1 MGNTPIYRFGYIEP
15 NQDLSENIDLDE
27 LRFKA
32 IENQMYNLYQIF
44 KNGIIEEDPSVPSWR
59 IQTYSNEFKLTKIT
73 ITSGKGFVSYKAGNT
88 ITSKDV
94 TLPTIP
100 STVGISKVY
109 VYAYE
114 NANTAV
120 TGDVDFIASLTQI
133 NDTVNYISLGYLE
146 INVASNLISLFE
158 TNRQDITLFSTLSY
172 LIKNHKHIG
181 GTGNPSPIDL
191 SYEVKNQITSENIS
205 SVDAAKITT
214 GILDSSRLPTISH
227 TSLEDKGN
235 LTHDQLET
243 ALLAV
248 VNNDAN
254 DKMSDLSIANR
265 LQMLI
270 ALKKSGGVGFTFI
283 DSTQINTLTYVPGIY
298 PNTSAN
304 SSTGNSAN
312 FKQTSS
318 VPSQYTLATIYDAAP
333 NASGSGISGSVTSSS
348 FVGDKSFVVQNDF
361 LQAKTVASSLGST
374 TNTFFNNISISG
386 SATTGSFTID
396 TPLNYL
402 TLSQPVSSIFDT
414 TGSWDT
420 GLVFTTSYAANK
432 VKVDT
437 SLYAYTLFNQP
448 ISLDFDSK
456 VGFGFSAGLGETG
469 AALGKIYMFLVVGNG
484 NTDPGLQYDQK
495 IDFAPNTGTGSSTIY
510 ITPATSVKIFD
521 DTTYGYIGSTAT
533 YSSVNLSDFGNSS
546 LKSSVLGFGFY
557 FSTDQGWNAEKQTK
571 FELLTPTDAQINVS
585 GNDDSLVLARRNS
598 TDQTSSVFV
607 WNDIYRYKN
616 ANFLMRFDSG
626 DSNTQYNQIQYN
638 IDIPTGTK
646 YTIQSR
652 SNVNSDLFY
661 NLKTVSETDV
671 IIATPNISSST
682 GRYFDV
688 LFSLYSNEFQSLAPT
703 VNNLRINYSTVGSAT
718 TRTYDRNLTDTTN
731 QKFGWVSDVYYNK
744 NAGYGNTNP
753 DDTNYLKIYDTS
765 NVGNWVYLRNNN
777 LISAA
782 NNVIETTV
790 EDGIDAGTLRNYLTP
805 NQIFLKSTNY
815 GLDTPTDYQSL
826 FTGGNII
833 CDSKNDRIIMTDI
846 NGLFTKVIQGNIRLK
861 LTSRDF
867 VALSASFNPSTRKIF
882 IAFSQNV
889 SFVDLTKIYITYDNI
904 SVRGDDTRL
913 SGDYLE
919 PIFDSSASYV
929 FTINDTV
936 EGIALNAAISNSLTK
951 KVRLDKGCFTNS
963 GNSLNTNSAL
973 SATIPTS
980 TVSTTNRTEQFVAGI
995 STSITGTSTVT
1006 TGLPTTTNVVNS
1018 VTDYN
1023 GDGIV
1028 STTTM
1033 YGPNS
1038 QADDVI
1044 LDLLQGPIYFANIYN
1059 PVSVQYDET
1068 NSLIVIAQPHS
1079 NSVLCYNDNT
1089 DLTLKW
1095 AITSDIVKYYD
1106 NKLGSAYLLANGN
1119 VLLGSPS
1126 LDTTDTGKLQV
1137 YNISNGY
1144 IETKLT
1150 FNNDVVKALPGPAT
1164 DYSNFYVLTD
1174 DVINFGANSRLH
1186 LVNNSGTI
1194 LSTWGDNNELFH
1206 PKGMRIISNDNIL
1219 VSE

>member
-214 GILDSSRLPTISH
+214 GILDSSRLPAISH

-557 FSTDQGWNAEKQTK
+557 FSTDQGWTAEKQTK

-638 IDIPTGTK
+638 IDIPAGTK

-782 NNVIETTV
+782 SNVIETTV

-846 NGLFTKVIQGNIRLK
+846 NGFFTKVIQGNIRLK

-919 PIFDSSASYV
+919 PIFDSSATYV

-973 SATIPTS
+973 SATISTS

-1006 TGLPTTTNVVNS
+1006 TGLPTTTTVVNS

-1038 QADDVI
+1038 QTDDVI

-1095 AITSDIVKYYD
+1095 AISSDIVKYYD

>member
-1 MGNTPIYRFGYIEP
+1 MGNTPIYGFGYVEP

-44 KNGIIEEDPSVPSWR
+44 KNGIIEENPSVPSWR

-73 ITSGKGFVSYKAGNT
+73 ISSGKGFVSYKAGNT
-88 ITSKDV
+88 IASKDV

-100 STVGISKVY
+100 ATVGISKVY

-120 TGDVDFIASLTQI
+120 TGDVDFVASLTQI
-133 NDTVNYISLGYLE
+133 NDAVNYISLGYLE
-146 INVASNLISLFE
+146 LDVASNLINLFE

-191 SYEVKNQITSENIS
+191 SFEVKNQLTSENLS
-205 SVDAAKITT
+205 SVDATKITT
-214 GILDSSRLPTISH
+214 GILDSARLPTISH
-227 TSLEDKGN
+227 MSLEDKGN

-265 LQMLI
+265 LQMLV

-298 PNTSAN
+298 PNTSSN

-312 FKQTSS
+312 FKQTTS
-318 VPSQYTLATIYDAAP
+318 VPSQYTLATIYDTAP
-333 NASGSGISGSVTSSS
+333 NTSGSGISGSVTSSN

-374 TNTFFNNISISG
+374 ANTFFSNISISG

-420 GLVFTTSYAANK
+420 GLVFTTTYASNK

-448 ISLDFDSK
+448 VSLDFNSK
-456 VGFGFSAGLGETG
+456 VGFGFSSGLGETG

-484 NTDPGLQYDQK
+484 STDPGLQYDQK
-495 IDFAPNTGTGSSTIY
+495 IDFAPNTGTGASTIY
-510 ITPATSVKIFD
+510 ISPATSVKIFD

-533 YSSVNLSDFGNSS
+533 YSSINLSDFGNLS
-546 LKSSVLGFGFY
+546 LKSSVMGFGFY
-557 FSTDQGWNAEKQTK
+557 FSTDQGWNAEKQIK
-571 FELLTPTDAQINVS
+571 FELLTPTDAQINAS
-585 GNDDSLVLARRNS
+585 GNNDSLVLARRNA
-598 TDQTSSVFV
+598 TDQTSSVYV

-626 DSNTQYNQIQYN
+626 DSNTQYNQIQYD
-638 IDIPTGTK
+638 IDVPSGTK

-661 NLKTVSETDV
+661 NFKTVSETDV
-671 IIATPNISSST
+671 IIATPNTSSSV
-682 GRYFDV
+682 GRYLDV
-688 LFSLYSNEFQSLAPT
+688 LFSLYSNEYQSLAPT

-718 TRTYDRNLTDTTN
+718 SRTYNKNITDTAN

-744 NAGYGNTNP
+744 NAGYGITNP

-765 NVGNWVYLRNNN
+765 KVGNWIYLRNNN

-782 NNVIETTV
+782 NNIIETTV
-790 EDGIDAGTLRNYLTP
+790 EDGIDSGTLRNYLTP

-826 FTGGNII
+826 STGGNII

-846 NGLFTKVIQGNIRLK
+846 NGAFTKVIQGNIRLK

-867 VALSASFNPSTRKIF
+867 VALSASFNPETRKIY

-889 SFVDLTKIYITYDNI
+889 SFVDLTKIYITFNNI

-919 PIFDSSASYV
+919 PIFDSSATYV

-936 EGIALNAAISNSLTK
+936 EGIALNAAISNALTK

-963 GNSLNTNSAL
+963 GFSINTNSAL

-980 TVSTTNRTEQFVAGI
+980 TVSATNRTQQFVAGI

-1006 TGLPTTTNVVNS
+1006 TGLPTTTTVVNS

-1023 GDGIV
+1023 GDGVV
-1028 STTTM
+1028 STTAM

-1038 QADDVI
+1038 QTDNII

-1068 NSLIVIAQPHS
+1068 NSLIVIAQPHF
-1079 NSVLCYNDNT
+1079 NSVLCYSNDT

-1095 AITSDIVKYYD
+1095 AITSDIVNYYD
-1106 NKLGSAYLLANGN
+1106 NKLGSAYLLPNGN
-1119 VLLGSPS
+1119 VLLGSPT
-1126 LDTTDTGKLQV
+1126 LDANDTGKLQV
-1137 YNISNGY
+1137 YNVSNGY

-1219 VSE
+1219 ISE

>member
-1 MGNTPIYRFGYIEP
+1 MGNTPIYGFGYVEP

-44 KNGIIEEDPSVPSWR
+44 KNGIIEEDPLVPSWR

-88 ITSKDV
+88 IASKDV

-100 STVGISKVY
+100 TTVGISKVY

-120 TGDVDFIASLTQI
+120 TGDVDFVASLTQI
-133 NDTVNYISLGYLE
+133 NDAVNYISLGYLE
-146 INVASNLISLFE
+146 LNVASNLINLFE

-191 SYEVKNQITSENIS
+191 SYEVKNQLTSENIS
-205 SVDAAKITT
+205 SVDASKITT
-214 GILDSSRLPTISH
+214 GILDSARLPTINH
-227 TSLEDKGN
+227 NSLEDKGN

-265 LQMLI
+265 LQMLV

-312 FKQTSS
+312 FKQTTS
-318 VPSQYTLATIYDAAP
+318 VPSQYTLATIYDTAP
-333 NASGSGISGSVTSSS
+333 NTSGSGISGSVTSSN

-374 TNTFFNNISISG
+374 ANTFFSNISISG

-420 GLVFTTSYAANK
+420 GLVFTTTYASNK

-448 ISLDFDSK
+448 VSLDFDSK

-484 NTDPGLQYDQK
+484 STDPGLQYDQK
-495 IDFAPNTGTGSSTIY
+495 VDFAPNTGTGSSTIY
-510 ITPATSVKIFD
+510 ISPSTSVKIFD

-533 YSSVNLSDFGNSS
+533 YSSINLSDFGNIS
-546 LKSSVLGFGFY
+546 LKSSVMGFGFY
-557 FSTDQGWNAEKQTK
+557 FSTDQGWNAEKQIK
-571 FELLTPTDAQINVS
+571 FELLTPTDAQINAS
-585 GNDDSLVLARRNS
+585 GNNDSLVLARRNA
-598 TDQTSSVFV
+598 TDQTSSVYV
-607 WNDIYRYKN
+607 WNEIYRYKN

-626 DSNTQYNQIQYN
+626 DSNTQYNQIQYD
-638 IDIPTGTK
+638 IDVPSGTK

-652 SNVNSDLFY
+652 SNVSSDLFY
-661 NLKTVSETDV
+661 NFKTVSETDV
-671 IIATPNISSST
+671 IIATPNTSSSV
-682 GRYFDV
+682 GRYLDV
-688 LFSLYSNEFQSLAPT
+688 LFSLYSNEYQSLAPT

-718 TRTYDRNLTDTTN
+718 SRTYNRNLTDTTN

-744 NAGYGNTNP
+744 NAGYGITNP

-765 NVGNWVYLRNNN
+765 KVGNWIYLRNNN
-777 LISAA
+777 LISAS
-782 NNVIETTV
+782 NNIIETTV
-790 EDGIDAGTLRNYLTP
+790 EDGIDSGTLRNYLTP

-826 FTGGNII
+826 STGGNII

-846 NGLFTKVIQGNIRLK
+846 NGAFTKVIQGNIRLK

-867 VALSASFNPSTRKIF
+867 VALSASFNPETRKIY

-889 SFVDLTKIYITYDNI
+889 SFVDLTKIYITFNNI

-919 PIFDSSASYV
+919 PIFDSSATYV

-936 EGIALNAAISNSLTK
+936 EGIALNAAISNALTK

-963 GNSLNTNSAL
+963 GFSINTNAAL

-1006 TGLPTTTNVVNS
+1006 TGLPTTTTVVNS

-1023 GDGIV
+1023 GDGVI
-1028 STTTM
+1028 SATAM

-1038 QADDVI
+1038 QIDNII

-1068 NSLIVIAQPHS
+1068 NSLIVIAQPHY
-1079 NSVLCYNDNT
+1079 NSVLCYLNDT
-1089 DLTLKW
+1089 DLTLKF
-1095 AITSDIVKYYD
+1095 AITSDIVNYYD

-1119 VLLGSPS
+1119 VLLGSPA
-1126 LDTTDTGKLQV
+1126 LDINDTGKLQV
-1137 YNISNGY
+1137 YNVSNGY

-1219 VSE
+1219 ISE

>member
-1 MGNTPIYRFGYIEP
+1 MGNTPIYGFGYIEP

-44 KNGIIEEDPSVPSWR
+44 KNGVIEDDPLIPSWR

-73 ITSGKGFVSYKAGNT
+73 ITSGKGFVSYKAGRT
-88 ITSKDV
+88 TSPKDV

-100 STVGISKVY
+100 TTVGVSKVF

-114 NANTAV
+114 NTNTAI
-120 TGDVDFIASLTQI
+120 TGDVDFVASLTEI
-133 NDTVNYISLGYLE
+133 NDIVNYISLGYLE
-146 INVASNLISLFE
+146 IDIANSLVNLFE
-158 TNRQDITLFSTLSY
+158 TTRQDITLFSTLSY
-172 LIKNHKHIG
+172 LIKNHKHVG
-181 GTGNPSPIDL
+181 GSGNPSPIDL
-191 SYEVKNQITSENIS
+191 SSEVKNQLTSENIN
-205 SVDAAKITT
+205 SVDASKITT
-214 GILDSSRLPTISH
+214 GLLDSARLPDISH
-227 TSLEDKGN
+227 NTLENKGN

-243 ALLAV
+243 ALLSV

-283 DSTQINTLTYVPGIY
+283 DSTQINTLTYVPGIF

-304 SSTGNSAN
+304 ASTGNSAN
-312 FKQTSS
+312 FKQTTS
-318 VPSQYTLATIYDAAP
+318 VPSQYTLATIYDSAP
-333 NASGSGISGSVTSSS
+333 NTSGSGISGSVTSSS

-374 TNTFFNNISISG
+374 TNTFFSNISISG
-386 SATTGSFTID
+386 TAVSGSFTID

-414 TGSWDT
+414 TGLWDT
-420 GLVFTTSYAANK
+420 GLVFTTTYASNK

-437 SLYAYTLFNQP
+437 SLYAYTLFTQP
-448 ISLDFDSK
+448 VSLDFDSK

-484 NTDPGLQYDQK
+484 NTDPGLIYDQQ
-495 IDFAPNTGTGSSTIY
+495 INFAPNTGSGSSTIY
-510 ITPATSVKIFD
+510 ISPVTNVKIFD
-521 DTTYGYIGSTAT
+521 DTTYGNTGSTAT
-533 YSSVNLSDFGNSS
+533 YSSVNLSNFGDSS

-557 FSTDQGWNAEKQTK
+557 FSTDQGWNAEKQIK
-571 FELLTPTDAQINVS
+571 FELLTPTDTQINPS
-585 GNDDSLVLARRNS
+585 GTDDNLVAARRNV
-598 TDQTSSVFV
+598 TDQTSSVFT
-607 WNDIYRYKN
+607 WNDQYRYKN
-616 ANFLMRFDSG
+616 ANFLLRFDSG
-626 DSNTQYNQIQYN
+626 DTNTQYNQIQYD
-638 IDIPTGTK
+638 IDVPLGTK

-652 SNVNSDLFY
+652 SNVSSDLFY
-661 NLKTVSETDV
+661 NFKTASESDV
-671 IIATPNISSST
+671 IIATPNTNSST
-682 GRYFDV
+682 GRYLDV
-688 LFSLYSNEFQSLAPT
+688 LFSLYSNEYQSLAPT
-703 VNNLRINYSTVGSAT
+703 VNNLKINYSTVGSAT

-765 NVGNWVYLRNNN
+765 KVGNWIYLRNNT
-777 LISAA
+777 LISATS
-782 NNVIETTV
+782 NVTESTI
-790 EDGIDAGTLRNYLTP
+790 EDGIDASTLRNYLTP
-805 NQIFLKSTNY
+805 NQIFMKSTNY
-815 GLDTPTDYQSL
+815 GFDTPTDYQSL
-826 FTGGNII
+826 SSGGNII
-833 CDSKNDRIIMTDI
+833 CDTKNDRIIMNDI
-846 NGLFTKVIQGNIRLK
+846 NGNFTKVIQGNIRLR

-867 VALSASFNPSTRKIF
+867 VALSATFNPDTRKIYL
-882 IAFSQNV
+882 AFSQNI
-889 SFVDLTKIYITYDNI
+889 SFVDLTKIYITYDNVSI
-904 SVRGDDTRL
+904 RADDTRL
-913 SGDYLE
+913 SGDYFE
-919 PIFDSSASYV
+919 TIFDTSATYV
-929 FTINDTV
+929 FTIKDTI
-936 EGIALNAAISNSLTK
+936 EGLTLNTAIKNALTK

-963 GNSLNTNSAL
+963 GISINSNTAL
-973 SATIPTS
+973 SATIPSS
-980 TVSTTNRTEQFVAGI
+980 TVSNVNRTEQFVAGI
-995 STSITGTSTVT
+995 STSVTGTSTVT
-1006 TGLPTTTNVVNS
+1006 TGLPVTTTVVNS

-1023 GDGIV
+1023 GDGVI

-1038 QADDVI
+1038 QTDDII
-1044 LDLLQGPIYFANIYN
+1044 LDLWQGPIYFANIYN

-1068 NSLIVIAQPHS
+1068 KSFIVIAQPHS
-1079 NSVLCYNDNT
+1079 KSVLCYKDDI
-1089 DLTLKW
+1089 DLTLQW
-1095 AITSDIVKYYD
+1095 AITSDIVNYFD
-1106 NKLGSAYLLANGN
+1106 NKLGSAYLLSNGN
-1119 VLLGSPS
+1119 VLLGSPAIGTS
-1126 LDTTDTGKLQV
+1126 DTGKLQV
-1137 YNISNGY
+1137 YNVTNGY

-1164 DYSNFYVLTD
+1164 DLSNFYVLTD

-1206 PKGMRIISNDNIL
+1206 PKGMRIIANDNIL

>member
-1 MGNTPIYRFGYIEP
+1 MGNTPIYGFGYIEP

-44 KNGIIEEDPSVPSWR
+44 KNGIIEQDPLVPSWR

-88 ITSKDV
+88 TDSKDI

-100 STVGISKVY
+100 PTVGISKVY

-114 NANTAV
+114 NSNTAA
-120 TGDVDFIASLTQI
+120 TGDVDFVASLTQI

-146 INVASNLISLFE
+146 IDVARNLINLFE
-158 TNRQDITLFSTLSY
+158 TNRQDITLFSSLTY

-181 GTGNPSPIDL
+181 GIGNPSPIDL
-191 SYEVKNQITSENIS
+191 SIEVKNQLTSENIS
-205 SVDAAKITT
+205 FVDAAKINT
-214 GILDSSRLPTISH
+214 GILDSARLPTISH
-227 TSLEDKGN
+227 NSLEDKGN

-265 LQMLI
+265 LQMLV

-312 FKQTSS
+312 FKQTTS
-318 VPSQYTLATIYDAAP
+318 VPSQYTLATIYDSAP

-348 FVGDKSFVVQNDF
+348 FVGDKTFVAQNDF

-374 TNTFFNNISISG
+374 TNSFFSNISISG

-402 TLSQPVSSIFDT
+402 TLSQPVSSVFDT

-420 GLVFTTSYAANK
+420 GLVFTTTYASNK

-437 SLYAYTLFNQP
+437 SLYAYTLFNKP
-448 ISLDFDSK
+448 VSLDFNSK

-495 IDFAPNTGTGSSTIY
+495 IDFSPNTGTGSSTIY
-510 ITPATSVKIFD
+510 ISPVTSVKIFD

-557 FSTDQGWNAEKQTK
+557 FSTDQGWNAEKQIK
-571 FELLTPTDAQINVS
+571 FELLTPSDAQINAL
-585 GNDDSLVLARRNS
+585 GNNDNLVLARRNT
-598 TDQTSSVFV
+598 TDQTSAVFV
-607 WNDIYRYKN
+607 WNDSYRYKN

-626 DSNTQYNQIQYN
+626 DSNTQYNQIQY
-638 IDIPTGTK
+638 DINVPTGTK

-671 IIATPNISSST
+671 IIATPNTSSST
-682 GRYFDV
+682 GKYLDV

-718 TRTYDRNLTDTTN
+718 TRTYDRNFTDTAN

-744 NAGYGNTNP
+744 NAGYGITNP
-753 DDTNYLKIYDTS
+753 DNTNYLKIYDTS
-765 NVGNWVYLRNNN
+765 NVGNWIYLRNNN

-782 NNVIETTV
+782 SNVLETTI

-826 FTGGNII
+826 STGGNII

-846 NGLFTKVIQGNIRLK
+846 NGVFTKVIQGNIRLK

-867 VALSASFNPSTRKIF
+867 VALSASFNPETKKIY

-889 SFVDLTKIYITYDNI
+889 SFVDLTKIYITYNNI

-919 PIFDSSASYV
+919 PIFDSSATYV
-929 FTINDTV
+929 FTINNTV
-936 EGIALNAAISNSLTK
+936 EGKALNTAISNALTK

-963 GNSLNTNSAL
+963 GSSINTNTAL

-980 TVSTTNRTEQFVAGI
+980 TVSTINRTQQFVAGI
-995 STSITGTSTVT
+995 STSITGIPTVT
-1006 TGLPTTTNVVNS
+1006 AGLPTTITVVNS

-1023 GDGIV
+1023 GDGVV
-1028 STTTM
+1028 STTAM

-1038 QADDVI
+1038 QTDNII

-1059 PVSVQYDET
+1059 PVSIQYDET
-1068 NSLIVIAQPHS
+1068 NSLVVIAQPHY
-1079 NSVLCYNDNT
+1079 NSVLCYINDT

-1106 NKLGSAYLLANGN
+1106 NKLGSAYLLTNGN
-1119 VLLGSPS
+1119 VLLGSPA
-1126 LDTTDTGKLQV
+1126 LDTNDTGKLQV
-1137 YNISNGY
+1137 YNVSNGY
-1144 IETKLT
+1144 IENKLT

-1206 PKGMRIISNDNIL
+1206 PKGLRIISNDNIL
-1219 VSE
+1219 ISE

>member
-1 MGNTPIYRFGYIEP
+1 MGNTPIYGFGYIEP

-44 KNGIIEEDPSVPSWR
+44 KNGIIEEDPLVPSWR

-73 ITSGKGFVSYKAGNT
+73 ISSGKGFVSYKAGNT
-88 ITSKDV
+88 TASKDV

-100 STVGISKVY
+100 TTVGISKVY

-120 TGDVDFIASLTQI
+120 TGDVDFVASLTQI
-133 NDTVNYISLGYLE
+133 NDTVNYIALGYLE
-146 INVASNLISLFE
+146 IDVASNLINLFE

-191 SYEVKNQITSENIS
+191 SSEVKNQITSENIN
-205 SVDAAKITT
+205 SVDASKITT
-214 GILDSSRLPTISH
+214 GILDSARLPTISH
-227 TSLEDKGN
+227 NSLEDKGN

-283 DSTQINTLTYVPGIY
+283 DSTQINTLSYVPGIF
-298 PNTSAN
+298 PNTSSN

-312 FKQTSS
+312 FKQTTS
-318 VPSQYTLATIYDAAP
+318 VPSQYTLATIYDSAP
-333 NASGSGISGSVTSSS
+333 NTSGSGISGSVTSSS

-374 TNTFFNNISISG
+374 TNTFFSNISISG

-420 GLVFTTSYAANK
+420 GLVFTTTYASNK

-437 SLYAYTLFNQP
+437 SLYTYTLFNQP
-448 ISLDFDSK
+448 VSLDFDSK

-510 ITPATSVKIFD
+510 ISPATSVKIFD
-521 DTTYGYIGSTAT
+521 DTTYGFIGSTAT

-546 LKSSVLGFGFY
+546 LKSSVMGFGFY
-557 FSTDQGWNAEKQTK
+557 FSTDQGWNAEKQIK
-571 FELLTPTDAQINVS
+571 FELLTPTDAQINSS
-585 GNDDSLVLARRNS
+585 GNDDNLVLARRNS
-598 TDQTSSVFV
+598 IDQTSSVFT

-616 ANFLMRFDSG
+616 ANFLLRFDSG
-626 DSNTQYNQIQYN
+626 DINTQYNQIQYD
-638 IDIPTGTK
+638 IDVPTGTK

-661 NLKTVSETDV
+661 NFKTVSESDV
-671 IIATPNISSST
+671 IIATPNTNSSI
-682 GRYFDV
+682 GRYLDV
-688 LFSLYSNEFQSLAPT
+688 MFSLYSNEYQSSAPT
-703 VNNLRINYSTVGSAT
+703 LNNLRINYSTVGSAT
-718 TRTYDRNLTDTTN
+718 TRTYDRNLTDTSN

-744 NAGYGNTNP
+744 NAGYGVTNP
-753 DDTNYLKIYDTS
+753 DNTNYLKIYDTT
-765 NVGNWVYLRNNN
+765 NVGNWIYLRNNN
-777 LISAA
+777 LISASS
-782 NNVIETTV
+782 NVLESTV
-790 EDGIDAGTLRNYLTP
+790 EDGIDSGTLRNYLTP
-805 NQIFLKSTNY
+805 NQIFMKSTNY
-815 GLDTPTDYQSL
+815 GLDTPTDYQALS
-826 FTGGNII
+826 TGGNII

-846 NGLFTKVIQGNIRLK
+846 NGVFTKVIQGNIRLK

-889 SFVDLTKIYITYDNI
+889 SFVDLTKIYITYNNI

-919 PIFDSSASYV
+919 PIFDSSATYV
-929 FTINDTV
+929 FTIKDTT

-951 KVRLDKGCFTNS
+951 KIRLDKGCFTNS
-963 GNSLNTNSAL
+963 GASINTNTAL

-980 TVSTTNRTEQFVAGI
+980 TVSTTNRTQQFVAGI
-995 STSITGTSTVT
+995 STSITGTPTVT
-1006 TGLPTTTNVVNS
+1006 TGLPTTTTVVNS

-1028 STTTM
+1028 STTEM

-1038 QADDVI
+1038 QTDNII

-1068 NSLIVIAQPHS
+1068 NSLIVIAQPHY
-1079 NSVLCYNDNT
+1079 NSVLCYSNDT
-1089 DLTLKW
+1089 SLTLKW
-1095 AITSDIVKYYD
+1095 AITSDIVNYYD
-1106 NKLGSAYLLANGN
+1106 NKLGSAYLLPNGN
-1119 VLLGSPS
+1119 VLLGSPA
-1126 LDTTDTGKLQV
+1126 LDTNDTGKLQV
-1137 YNISNGY
+1137 YNVSNGY

-1206 PKGMRIISNDNIL
+1206 PKGMRVISNDNIL
-1219 VSE
+1219 ISE

>member
-1 MGNTPIYRFGYIEP
+1 MGNTPIYGFGYIEP

-44 KNGIIEEDPSVPSWR
+44 KNGIIEEDPTVPSWR

-88 ITSKDV
+88 TASKDV

-100 STVGISKVY
+100 TTVGISKVY

-120 TGDVDFIASLTQI
+120 TGDVDFVASLTQI
-133 NDTVNYISLGYLE
+133 NDTVNYIALGYLE
-146 INVASNLISLFE
+146 IDVAGNLINLFE

-191 SYEVKNQITSENIS
+191 SFEVKNQLTSENIS

-214 GILDSSRLPTISH
+214 GILDSARLPTISH
-227 TSLEDKGN
+227 NSLEDKGN

-265 LQMLI
+265 LQMLV

-298 PNTSAN
+298 PNTSTNA
-304 SSTGNSAN
+304 STGNSAN
-312 FKQTSS
+312 FAQKTS
-318 VPSQYTLATIYDAAP
+318 VPSQYTLATIYDTAP
-333 NASGSGISGSVTSSS
+333 HTSGSGISGSVTSSS

-374 TNTFFNNISISG
+374 TNTFFSNISISG
-386 SATTGSFTID
+386 SATSGSFTID

-420 GLVFTTSYAANK
+420 GLVFTTTYASNK

-495 IDFAPNTGTGSSTIY
+495 INFAPNTGTGSSTIY
-510 ITPATSVKIFD
+510 ISPATNVKIFD
-521 DTTYGYIGSTAT
+521 DTTYGFIGSTAT
-533 YSSVNLSDFGNSS
+533 YSSVSLSNFGDSS

-557 FSTDQGWNAEKQTK
+557 FSTDQGWNAEKQIK
-571 FELLTPTDAQINVS
+571 FELLTPTDAQINSS
-585 GNDDSLVLARRNS
+585 GNNDSLVLARRNS
-598 TDQTSSVFV
+598 TDQTSSVFT
-607 WNDIYRYKN
+607 WNDTYRYKN
-616 ANFLMRFDSG
+616 ANFLLRFDSG
-626 DSNTQYNQIQYN
+626 DSNTQYNQIQY
-638 IDIPTGTK
+638 DINVPAGTK

-652 SNVNSDLFY
+652 SNINSDLFY
-661 NLKTVSETDV
+661 NFKTVSETGV
-671 IIATPNISSST
+671 IIATPNTNSST

-688 LFSLYSNEFQSLAPT
+688 LFSLYANEYQSLAPT

-718 TRTYDRNLTDTTN
+718 TRVYDRNLTDTTN
-731 QKFGWVSDVYYNK
+731 QKFGWISDAYYNK
-744 NAGYGNTNP
+744 NAGYGVTNP
-753 DDTNYLKIYDTS
+753 DSTNYLKIYDTS
-765 NVGNWVYLRNNN
+765 NVGNWIYLRNNN

-782 NNVIETTV
+782 SNVLETTI
-790 EDGIDAGTLRNYLTP
+790 EDGIDSGTLKNYLTP
-805 NQIFLKSTNY
+805 NQIFMKSTNY
-815 GLDTPTDYQSL
+815 GLDTPTDYQALSS
-826 FTGGNII
+826 GGNII

-846 NGLFTKVIQGNIRLK
+846 NGVFTKVIQGNIRLK
-861 LTSRDF
+861 LTSKDF
-867 VALSASFNPSTRKIF
+867 VALSASFNPSTRKIY

-913 SGDYLE
+913 TGDYLE
-919 PIFDSSASYV
+919 PIFDSSATYV
-929 FTINDTV
+929 FTIKNTV
-936 EGIALNAAISNSLTK
+936 EGLALNTAISNALTK
-951 KVRLDKGCFTNS
+951 KIRLDKGCFTNAGYS
-963 GNSLNTNSAL
+963 INTNTAL

-980 TVSTTNRTEQFVAGI
+980 TVSTTNRTQQFVAGI
-995 STSITGTSTVT
+995 STSITGTATVT
-1006 TGLPTTTNVVNS
+1006 TGLPTTTTTVNS

-1028 STTTM
+1028 STTAM

-1038 QADDVI
+1038 QVDNVI
-1044 LDLLQGPIYFANIYN
+1044 LDLWQGPIYFANIYN

-1068 NSLIVIAQPHS
+1068 NSLIVIAQPHY
-1079 NSVLCYNDNT
+1079 NSVLCYSNNT

-1095 AITSDIVKYYD
+1095 AITSDIVNYYD
-1106 NKLGSAYLLANGN
+1106 NKLGSAYLLPNGN
-1119 VLLGSPS
+1119 VLLGSPA

-1174 DVINFGANSRLH
+1174 DVINYGANSRLH

>member
-88 ITSKDV
+88 IASKDV

-214 GILDSSRLPTISH
+214 GILDSSRLPAISH

-402 TLSQPVSSIFDT
+402 TLSQPVSSIFNT

-782 NNVIETTV
+782 SNVIETTV

-846 NGLFTKVIQGNIRLK
+846 NGVFTKVIQGNIRLK

-919 PIFDSSASYV
+919 PIFDSSATYV

-1186 LVNNSGTI
+1186 LVNNSGAI

>member
-1 MGNTPIYRFGYIEP
+1 MGNTPIYGFGYIEP

-44 KNGIIEEDPSVPSWR
+44 KNGIIEEDPLVPSWR

-73 ITSGKGFVSYKAGNT
+73 ISSGKGFVSYKAGNT
-88 ITSKDV
+88 TVSKDV

-100 STVGISKVY
+100 TTVGISKVY

-120 TGDVDFIASLTQI
+120 TGDVDFVASLTQI

-146 INVASNLISLFE
+146 INVASNLINLFE

-191 SYEVKNQITSENIS
+191 SSEVKNQLTSENIS
-205 SVDAAKITT
+205 SVDASKITT
-214 GILDSSRLPTISH
+214 GILDSARLPTISH
-227 TSLEDKGN
+227 NSLEDKGN

-283 DSTQINTLTYVPGIY
+283 DSTQINTLTYVPGIF

-312 FKQTSS
+312 FKQTTSI
-318 VPSQYTLATIYDAAP
+318 PSQYTLATIYDSAP
-333 NASGSGISGSVTSSS
+333 NTSGSGISGSVTSSS

-374 TNTFFNNISISG
+374 TNTFFSNISISG

-414 TGSWDT
+414 TGFWDT
-420 GLVFTTSYAANK
+420 GLVFTTTYASNK

-448 ISLDFDSK
+448 VSLDFDSK

-521 DTTYGYIGSTAT
+521 DTTYGFTGSTAT

-546 LKSSVLGFGFY
+546 LKSSVMGFGFY
-557 FSTDQGWNAEKQTK
+557 FSTDQGWNAEKQIK
-571 FELLTPTDAQINVS
+571 FELLTPTDAQINAS
-585 GNDDSLVLARRNS
+585 GNNDSLVLARRNS
-598 TDQTSSVFV
+598 IDQTSSVFT
-607 WNDIYRYKN
+607 WNDTYKYKN
-616 ANFLMRFDSG
+616 ANFLLRFDSG
-626 DSNTQYNQIQYN
+626 DVNTQYNQIQYD
-638 IDIPTGTK
+638 IDVPSGTK

-652 SNVNSDLFY
+652 SDANSDLFY
-661 NLKTVSETDV
+661 NFKTVSESDV
-671 IIATPNISSST
+671 IIATPNTNSST
-682 GRYFDV
+682 GRYLDV
-688 LFSLYSNEFQSLAPT
+688 MFSLYSNEYQSLAPT
-703 VNNLRINYSTVGSAT
+703 LNNLRINYSTVGSAT
-718 TRTYDRNLTDTTN
+718 TRSYDRNLTNTTN

-744 NAGYGNTNP
+744 NAGYGVTNP
-753 DDTNYLKIYDTS
+753 DNTNYLKIYDTS
-765 NVGNWVYLRNNN
+765 NVGNWIYLRNNN
-777 LISAA
+777 LISASS
-782 NNVIETTV
+782 NVLETTV
-790 EDGIDAGTLRNYLTP
+790 EDGIDSGTLRNYLTP
-805 NQIFLKSTNY
+805 NQIFMKSTNY
-815 GLDTPTDYQSL
+815 GLDTPTDYQALS
-826 FTGGNII
+826 TGGNII

-846 NGLFTKVIQGNIRLK
+846 DGVFTKVIQGNIRLK

-867 VALSASFNPSTRKIF
+867 VALSASFNPSTRKIY

-889 SFVDLTKIYITYDNI
+889 SFVDLTKIYITYNNI

-919 PIFDSSASYV
+919 PIFDSSATYV
-929 FTINDTV
+929 FTIKDTV
-936 EGIALNAAISNSLTK
+936 EGIALNSAISNSLTK
-951 KVRLDKGCFTNS
+951 KIRLDKGCFTNS
-963 GNSLNTNSAL
+963 GSSINTNSPL

-980 TVSTTNRTEQFVAGI
+980 TVSTTNRTQQFVAGI
-995 STSITGTSTVT
+995 STSVTGTSTVT
-1006 TGLPTTTNVVNS
+1006 TGLPTTTTVVNS

-1023 GDGIV
+1023 GDGAI
-1028 STTTM
+1028 STTEM

-1038 QADDVI
+1038 QTDNII
-1044 LDLLQGPIYFANIYN
+1044 LDLWQGPIYFANIYN

-1068 NSLIVIAQPHS
+1068 NSLIVIAQPHY
-1079 NSVLCYNDNT
+1079 NSVLCYSDDT

-1095 AITSDIVKYYD
+1095 AITSDIVNYYD
-1106 NKLGSAYLLANGN
+1106 NKLGSAYLLSNGN
-1119 VLLGSPS
+1119 VLLGSPA
-1126 LDTTDTGKLQV
+1126 LDTNDTGKLQV

-1219 VSE
+1219 ISE

>member
-1 MGNTPIYRFGYIEP
+1 MGNTPIYGFGYIEP

-73 ITSGKGFVSYKAGNT
+73 VTSGKGFVSYKAGNT
-88 ITSKDV
+88 TASKDV

-100 STVGISKVY
+100 NTVGVSKVY

-120 TGDVDFIASLTQI
+120 TGDVDFVASLTQI
-133 NDTVNYISLGYLE
+133 NDTVNYIALGYLE
-146 INVASNLISLFE
+146 IDVAGNLISLFE

-191 SYEVKNQITSENIS
+191 SFEVKNQITSENIN

-214 GILDSSRLPTISH
+214 GILDSARLPDISH
-227 TSLEDKGN
+227 NSLENKGN

-304 SSTGNSAN
+304 ASTGNSAN
-312 FKQTSS
+312 FAQTTSI
-318 VPSQYTLATIYDAAP
+318 PSQYTLATIYDTAP
-333 NASGSGISGSVTSSS
+333 NTSGSGISGSVTSSS

-374 TNTFFNNISISG
+374 TNTFFSNISISG

-420 GLVFTTSYAANK
+420 GLVFTTTYASNK

-448 ISLDFDSK
+448 VSLDFDSK

-510 ITPATSVKIFD
+510 ISPATNVKIFD
-521 DTTYGYIGSTAT
+521 DTTYGFTGSTAT
-533 YSSVNLSDFGNSS
+533 YSSVNLSDFGDSS

-571 FELLTPTDAQINVS
+571 FELLTPTDAQINSS
-585 GNDDSLVLARRNS
+585 GTNDSLVLARRNS
-598 TDQTSSVFV
+598 VDQTSAVFV
-607 WNDIYRYKN
+607 WNDAYKYKN
-616 ANFLMRFDSG
+616 ANFLLRFDSG
-626 DSNTQYNQIQYN
+626 DSNTQYNQIQYD
-638 IDIPTGTK
+638 IDVPSGTK

-652 SNVNSDLFY
+652 SNVSSDLFY
-661 NLKTVSETDV
+661 NFKTVSETDV
-671 IIATPNISSST
+671 IIATPNTNSST

-688 LFSLYSNEFQSLAPT
+688 LFSLYANEFQSLAPN

-744 NAGYGNTNP
+744 NAGYGVTNP

-782 NNVIETTV
+782 SNVLETTV

-815 GLDTPTDYQSL
+815 GLDTPTDYQALSN
-826 FTGGNII
+826 GGNII

-846 NGLFTKVIQGNIRLK
+846 NGIFTKVIQGNIRLR
-861 LTSRDF
+861 LTSKDF

-882 IAFSQNV
+882 IAFSQNI

-913 SGDYLE
+913 SGEYLE
-919 PIFDSSASYV
+919 PIFDSSATYV
-929 FTINDTV
+929 FTIKDTV
-936 EGIALNAAISNSLTK
+936 DGVALNTAISNALTK
-951 KVRLDKGCFTNS
+951 KIRLDVGCFTNAGFS
-963 GNSLNTNSAL
+963 INTNSAL

-1006 TGLPTTTNVVNS
+1006 TGLPTTTTS
-1018 VTDYN
+1018 VSSITDYN
-1023 GDGIV
+1023 GDGVV
-1028 STTTM
+1028 STTAM

-1038 QADDVI
+1038 QVDNII
-1044 LDLLQGPIYFANIYN
+1044 LDLWQGPIYFANIYN
-1059 PVSVQYDET
+1059 PVSVQYDEN
-1068 NSLIVIAQPHS
+1068 NSLIVIAQPHH
-1079 NSVLCYNDNT
+1079 NSVLCYSNDTN
-1089 DLTLKW
+1089 LTLKW
-1095 AITSDIVKYYD
+1095 AITSDIVNYYD
-1106 NKLGSAYLLANGN
+1106 NKLGSAYLLENGN
-1119 VLLGSPS
+1119 VLLGSPA
-1126 LDTTDTGKLQV
+1126 LDTSDTGKLQV

-1219 VSE
+1219 ISE

>member
-1 MGNTPIYRFGYIEP
+1 MGNTPIYGFGYIEP

-27 LRFKA
+27 LRFRA

-44 KNGIIEEDPSVPSWR
+44 KNGIIEEDPLVPSWR

-88 ITSKDV
+88 TAAKDV
-94 TLPTIP
+94 SLPTIP
-100 STVGISKVY
+100 STVGLSKVY

-120 TGDVDFIASLTQI
+120 NGDVDFVASLTEI
-133 NDTVNYISLGYLE
+133 NDTVNYITLGYLE
-146 INVASNLISLFE
+146 IDVASNLVSLFE
-158 TNRQDITLFSTLSY
+158 NTRQDITLFSSLSY

-191 SYEVKNQITSENIS
+191 SLEVKNQITSENINF
-205 SVDAAKITT
+205 VDAAKIST
-214 GILDSSRLPTISH
+214 GILNSARLPDISH
-227 TSLEDKGN
+227 NSLENKGN

-265 LQMLI
+265 LQMLV

-283 DSTQINTLTYVPGIY
+283 DSTQINTLTYVPGIF
-298 PNTSAN
+298 PNTSTNA
-304 SSTGNSAN
+304 STGNSAN
-312 FKQTSS
+312 FAQTTS
-318 VPSQYTLATIYDAAP
+318 VPSQYTLATIYDTAP
-333 NASGSGISGSVTSSS
+333 NNSGSGISGSVTSSS

-374 TNTFFNNISISG
+374 INTFFSNISISG

-402 TLSQPVSSIFDT
+402 TLSQPVASVFDT

-420 GLVFTTSYAANK
+420 GLVFTTTYAANK

-448 ISLDFDSK
+448 VSLDLDSK

-469 AALGKIYMFLVVGNG
+469 AALGKIYMFLVVGSG

-495 IDFAPNTGTGSSTIY
+495 IDFAPSTGTGSSTIY
-510 ITPATSVKIFD
+510 ISPSTSVKIFD
-521 DTTYGYIGSTAT
+521 DTTYGFTGSTAT
-533 YSSVNLSDFGNSS
+533 YSSVNLSDFGDSS
-546 LKSSVLGFGFY
+546 LKSSVVGFGFY
-557 FSTDQGWNAEKQTK
+557 FSTDQGWNAEKQIK
-571 FELLTPTDAQINVS
+571 FELLTPTDAQINAS
-585 GNDDSLVLARRNS
+585 GNYDNLVLARRNS
-598 TDQTSSVFV
+598 TDQTSSVFT
-607 WNDIYRYKN
+607 WNEQYRNKN
-616 ANFLMRFDSG
+616 ANFLLRFDSG
-626 DSNTQYNQIQYN
+626 NSNTQYNQVQFD
-638 IDIPTGTK
+638 IDVPLGTK
-646 YTIQSR
+646 YTIESR
-652 SNVNSDLFY
+652 SDVNSDLFY
-661 NLKTVSETDV
+661 KLKTVSESDV
-671 IIATPNISSST
+671 TIATPNTSSST
-682 GRYFDV
+682 GRYLDV
-688 LFSLYSNEFQSLAPT
+688 LFSLYSNEFQSLAPK

-718 TRTYDRNLTDTTN
+718 TRSYDRNLTDTTN
-731 QKFGWVSDVYYNK
+731 QKFGWISDVYYNK
-744 NAGYGNTNP
+744 NVGYGITNP
-753 DDTNYLKIYDTS
+753 DNSNYLKILDTS

-782 NNVIETTV
+782 SNVLETTL

-815 GLDTPTDYQSL
+815 GLDTPTDYQALS
-826 FTGGNII
+826 TGSNVI
-833 CDSKNDRIIMTDI
+833 CDSKNDRIIISDI
-846 NGLFTKVIQGNIRLK
+846 NGIFTKVIQGNIRLK
-861 LTSRDF
+861 LTTRDF
-867 VALSASFNPSTRKIF
+867 VALSATFNPDTRKIF
-882 IAFSQNV
+882 IAFSQNI
-889 SFVDLTKIYITYDNI
+889 SFVDLTKIYITYDNTSI
-904 SVRGDDTRL
+904 RGDDTRI

-919 PIFDSSASYV
+919 PIFDSSATYV
-929 FTINDTV
+929 FTIKDTV
-936 EGIALNAAISNSLTK
+936 EGIALNTAISNALTK
-951 KVRLDKGCFTNS
+951 KIRLDKGCFTNS
-963 GNSLNTNSAL
+963 GFSINTNTSL

-980 TVSTTNRTEQFVAGI
+980 TVSTTNRTQQFVAGI
-995 STSITGTSTVT
+995 STSITGSAAVT
-1006 TGLPTTTNVVNS
+1006 TGLPTTTTVVNS
-1018 VTDYN
+1018 VTDFN
-1023 GDGIV
+1023 GDGLV
-1028 STTTM
+1028 SSTQM

-1038 QADDVI
+1038 QTDDVI

-1079 NSVLCYNDNT
+1079 NSVLCYSNDTN
-1089 DLTLKW
+1089 LTLKW
-1095 AITSDIVKYYD
+1095 AITSDIVNYYD
-1106 NKLGSAYLLANGN
+1106 NKLGSAYLLPNGN
-1119 VLLGSPS
+1119 VLLGSPA
-1126 LDTTDTGKLQV
+1126 LDTNDTGKLQV

-1206 PKGMRIISNDNIL
+1206 PKGMRVISNDNIL

>member
-1 MGNTPIYRFGYIEP
+1 MGNTPIYGFGYIEP

-27 LRFKA
+27 LRFRA

-44 KNGIIEEDPSVPSWR
+44 KNGIIEEDPLVPSWR

-88 ITSKDV
+88 TAAKDV
-94 TLPTIP
+94 SLPTIP
-100 STVGISKVY
+100 STVGLSKVY

-120 TGDVDFIASLTQI
+120 NGDVDFVASLTEI

-146 INVASNLISLFE
+146 IDVASNLISLFE
-158 TNRQDITLFSTLSY
+158 STRQDITLFSSLSY

-191 SYEVKNQITSENIS
+191 SLEVKNQLTSENINFI
-205 SVDAAKITT
+205 DAAKIST
-214 GILDSSRLPTISH
+214 GILNSARLPDISH
-227 TSLEDKGN
+227 NSLENKGN

-265 LQMLI
+265 LQMLV

-283 DSTQINTLTYVPGIY
+283 DSTQINTLTYVPGIF
-298 PNTSAN
+298 PNTSTNA
-304 SSTGNSAN
+304 STGNSAN
-312 FKQTSS
+312 FAQTTS
-318 VPSQYTLATIYDAAP
+318 VPSQYTLATIYDTAP
-333 NASGSGISGSVTSSS
+333 NTSGSGISGSVTSSS

-374 TNTFFNNISISG
+374 INTFFSNISISG

-402 TLSQPVSSIFDT
+402 TLSQPVASIFDT

-420 GLVFTTSYAANK
+420 GLVFTTTYAANK

-448 ISLDFDSK
+448 VSLDLDSK

-469 AALGKIYMFLVVGNG
+469 AALGKIYMFLVVGSG

-495 IDFAPNTGTGSSTIY
+495 IDFAPSTGTGASTIY
-510 ITPATSVKIFD
+510 ISPATSVKIFD
-521 DTTYGYIGSTAT
+521 DTTYGFTGSTAT
-533 YSSVNLSDFGNSS
+533 YSSVNLSDFGDSS
-546 LKSSVLGFGFY
+546 LKSSVVGFGFY
-557 FSTDQGWNAEKQTK
+557 FSTDQGWNAEKQVK
-571 FELLTPTDAQINVS
+571 FELLTPTDAQINAS
-585 GNDDSLVLARRNS
+585 GNYDNLVLARRNS
-598 TDQTSSVFV
+598 TDQTSSVFT
-607 WNDIYRYKN
+607 WNEQYRNKN
-616 ANFLMRFDSG
+616 ANFLLRFDSG
-626 DSNTQYNQIQYN
+626 DSNTQYNQVQFD
-638 IDIPTGTK
+638 IDVPSGTK
-646 YTIQSR
+646 YTIESR
-652 SNVNSDLFY
+652 SDVNSDLFY
-661 NLKTVSETDV
+661 KLKTVSESDV
-671 IIATPNISSST
+671 IIATPNTSSST
-682 GRYFDV
+682 GRYLDV
-688 LFSLYSNEFQSLAPT
+688 LFSLYSNEFQSLAPK

-718 TRTYDRNLTDTTN
+718 TRSYDRNLTDTTN
-731 QKFGWVSDVYYNK
+731 QKFGWISDVYYNK
-744 NAGYGNTNP
+744 NAGYGITNP
-753 DDTNYLKIYDTS
+753 DNSNYLKILDTS

-782 NNVIETTV
+782 SNVLETTL

-815 GLDTPTDYQSL
+815 GLDTPTDYQALS
-826 FTGGNII
+826 TGGNVI
-833 CDSKNDRIIMTDI
+833 CDSKNDRIIITDI
-846 NGLFTKVIQGNIRLK
+846 NGIFTKVIQGNIRLK
-861 LTSRDF
+861 LTTRDF
-867 VALSASFNPSTRKIF
+867 VALSATFNPDTRRIF
-882 IAFSQNV
+882 IAFSQNI

-904 SVRGDDTRL
+904 SVRGDDTRI

-919 PIFDSSASYV
+919 PIFDSSATYV
-929 FTINDTV
+929 FTIKDTV
-936 EGIALNAAISNSLTK
+936 EGIALNAAINNALTK

-963 GNSLNTNSAL
+963 GFSINTNTSL

-980 TVSTTNRTEQFVAGI
+980 TVSTTNRTQQFVAGI
-995 STSITGTSTVT
+995 STSITGSATVT
-1006 TGLPTTTNVVNS
+1006 TGLPTTTTVVNS

-1023 GDGIV
+1023 GDGLV
-1028 STTTM
+1028 SSTQM

-1038 QADDVI
+1038 QTDDVI

-1059 PVSVQYDET
+1059 PVSVQYDEANT
-1068 NSLIVIAQPHS
+1068 LIVIAQPHS
-1079 NSVLCYNDNT
+1079 NSVLCYSNDTN
-1089 DLTLKW
+1089 LTLKW
-1095 AITSDIVKYYD
+1095 AITSDIVNYYD
-1106 NKLGSAYLLANGN
+1106 NKLGSAYLLPNSN
-1119 VLLGSPS
+1119 VLLGSPA
-1126 LDTTDTGKLQV
+1126 LDTNDTGKLQV

-1206 PKGMRIISNDNIL
+1206 PKGMRVISNDNIL

>member
-1 MGNTPIYRFGYIEP
+1 MGNTPIYGFGYIEP

-27 LRFKA
+27 LRFRA
-32 IENQMYNLYQIF
+32 IENQMFNLYQIF
-44 KNGIIEEDPSVPSWR
+44 KNGIIEEDPLVPSWR

-88 ITSKDV
+88 TASKDV

-100 STVGISKVY
+100 TTVGISKVY

-120 TGDVDFIASLTQI
+120 TGDVDFVASLTQI
-133 NDTVNYISLGYLE
+133 NDTVNYIALGYLE
-146 INVASNLISLFE
+146 IDVAGNIINLFE

-191 SYEVKNQITSENIS
+191 SFEVKNQLSSENINN
-205 SVDAAKITT
+205 VDAAKITT
-214 GILDSSRLPTISH
+214 GVLNSARLPAISH
-227 TSLEDKGN
+227 NSLEDKGN

-254 DKMSDLSIANR
+254 DKMSDLSITNR
-265 LQMLI
+265 LQMLV

-283 DSTQINTLTYVPGIY
+283 DSTQINTLSYVPGIF

-304 SSTGNSAN
+304 SSIGNSAN
-312 FKQTSS
+312 FAQTTSI
-318 VPSQYTLATIYDAAP
+318 PSQYTLATIYDTDP
-333 NASGSGISGSVTSSS
+333 NTSGSGISGSVTSSS

-361 LQAKTVASSLGST
+361 LQAKTVASSLGSS
-374 TNTFFNNISISG
+374 TNTFFSNISISG
-386 SATTGSFTID
+386 SAITGSFTID

-448 ISLDFDSK
+448 VSLDFNSK

-495 IDFAPNTGTGSSTIY
+495 VDFAPNTGTGSSTIY

-521 DTTYGYIGSTAT
+521 DTTYGFIGSTAT
-533 YSSVNLSDFGNSS
+533 YSSVNLSDFGDSS

-571 FELLTPTDAQINVS
+571 FELLTPTDAQINAS
-585 GNDDSLVLARRNS
+585 GNYDNLVLARRNAI
-598 TDQTSSVFV
+598 DQTSSMFV
-607 WNDIYRYKN
+607 WNDLYRYKN

-626 DSNTQYNQIQYN
+626 DVNTQYNQIQYD
-638 IDIPTGTK
+638 IDVPLGTK
-646 YTIQSR
+646 YTIKSR
-652 SNVNSDLFY
+652 SDVNSDLFY

-671 IIATPNISSST
+671 IIATPNTNSST
-682 GRYFDV
+682 GRYFDI
-688 LFSLYSNEFQSLAPT
+688 LFSLYSNEFQSTSPI

-731 QKFGWVSDVYYNK
+731 QKFGWISDVYYNK
-744 NAGYGNTNP
+744 NAGYGVTNP

-782 NNVIETTV
+782 NNVLETTV
-790 EDGIDAGTLRNYLTP
+790 EDGIDSGTLRNYLSP

-826 FTGGNII
+826 SNGGNII

-846 NGLFTKVIQGNIRLK
+846 NGVFTKVIQGNIRLK

-919 PIFDSSASYV
+919 PIFDSSATYV
-929 FTINDTV
+929 FTIKDTV
-936 EGIALNAAISNSLTK
+936 EGIALNSAISNSLTK

-1006 TGLPTTTNVVNS
+1006 TGLPTTTTVVNS

-1038 QADDVI
+1038 QVDDVI

-1068 NSLIVIAQPHS
+1068 NLLIVIAQPHS

-1119 VLLGSPS
+1119 VLLGSPA

>member
-214 GILDSSRLPTISH
+214 GILDLSRLPTISH

-254 DKMSDLSIANR
+254 NKMSDLSIANR

-533 YSSVNLSDFGNSS
+533 YSSVNLFDFGNSS

-616 ANFLMRFDSG
+616 ANLLMRFDSG

-846 NGLFTKVIQGNIRLK
+846 NGVFTKVIQGNIRLK

-919 PIFDSSASYV
+919 PIFNSSATYV

-1095 AITSDIVKYYD
+1095 TITSDIVKYYD

>member
-1 MGNTPIYRFGYIEP
+1 MGNTPIYGFGYIEP

-44 KNGIIEEDPSVPSWR
+44 KNGIIEEDPLVPSWR

-88 ITSKDV
+88 TAAKDV
-94 TLPTIP
+94 SLPTIP
-100 STVGISKVY
+100 STVGLSKVY

-120 TGDVDFIASLTQI
+120 NGDVDFVASLTEI

-158 TNRQDITLFSTLSY
+158 NTRQDITLFASLSY

-191 SYEVKNQITSENIS
+191 SLEVKNQLTSENINFI
-205 SVDAAKITT
+205 DAAKIST
-214 GILDSSRLPTISH
+214 GILNSARLPDISH
-227 TSLEDKGN
+227 NSLENKGN

-265 LQMLI
+265 LQMLV

-283 DSTQINTLTYVPGIY
+283 DSTQINTLTYVPGIF

-304 SSTGNSAN
+304 ASTGNSAN
-312 FKQTSS
+312 FAQTTS
-318 VPSQYTLATIYDAAP
+318 VPSQYTLATIYDTAP
-333 NASGSGISGSVTSSS
+333 NTSGSGISGSVTSSS

-374 TNTFFNNISISG
+374 INTFFSNISISG

-402 TLSQPVSSIFDT
+402 TLSQPVASIFDT
-414 TGSWDT
+414 TGAWDT
-420 GLVFTTSYAANK
+420 GLVFTTTYASNK

-448 ISLDFDSK
+448 VSLDLDSK

-469 AALGKIYMFLVVGNG
+469 AALGKIYMFLVVGSG

-495 IDFAPNTGTGSSTIY
+495 IDFAPSTGTGASTIY
-510 ITPATSVKIFD
+510 ISPATSVKIFD
-521 DTTYGYIGSTAT
+521 DTTYGFTGSTAT
-533 YSSVNLSDFGNSS
+533 YSSVNLSDFGDSS
-546 LKSSVLGFGFY
+546 LKSSVVGFGFY
-557 FSTDQGWNAEKQTK
+557 FSTDQGWNAEKQIK
-571 FELLTPTDAQINVS
+571 FELLTPTDAQINAS
-585 GNDDSLVLARRNS
+585 GNYDNLVLARRNS
-598 TDQTSSVFV
+598 TDQTSSVFT
-607 WNDIYRYKN
+607 WNEQYRNKN
-616 ANFLMRFDSG
+616 ANFLLRFDSG
-626 DSNTQYNQIQYN
+626 NSNTQYNQVQFD
-638 IDIPTGTK
+638 IDVPSGTK
-646 YTIQSR
+646 YTIESR
-652 SNVNSDLFY
+652 SDVNSDLFY
-661 NLKTVSETDV
+661 KLKTVSESDV
-671 IIATPNISSST
+671 IIATPNTSSST
-682 GRYFDV
+682 GRYLDV
-688 LFSLYSNEFQSLAPT
+688 LFSLYSNEFQSLAPK

-718 TRTYDRNLTDTTN
+718 TRSYDRNLTDTTN
-731 QKFGWVSDVYYNK
+731 QKFGWISDVYYNK
-744 NAGYGNTNP
+744 NAGYGITNP
-753 DDTNYLKIYDTS
+753 DNSNYLKILDTS

-782 NNVIETTV
+782 SNVLETTL

-815 GLDTPTDYQSL
+815 GLDTPTDYQALS
-826 FTGGNII
+826 TGGNVI
-833 CDSKNDRIIMTDI
+833 CDSKNDRIIITDI
-846 NGLFTKVIQGNIRLK
+846 NGIFTKVIQGNIRLK
-861 LTSRDF
+861 LTTRDF
-867 VALSASFNPSTRKIF
+867 VALSATFNPDTRKIF
-882 IAFSQNV
+882 IAFSQNI

-904 SVRGDDTRL
+904 SVRGDDTRI

-919 PIFDSSASYV
+919 PIFDSSATYV
-929 FTINDTV
+929 FTIKDTV
-936 EGIALNAAISNSLTK
+936 EGIALNAAINNALTK

-963 GNSLNTNSAL
+963 GFSINTNTSL

-980 TVSTTNRTEQFVAGI
+980 TVSTTNRTQQFVAGI
-995 STSITGTSTVT
+995 STSITGSATVT
-1006 TGLPTTTNVVNS
+1006 TGLPTTTTVVNS

-1023 GDGIV
+1023 GDGLV
-1028 STTTM
+1028 SSTQM

-1038 QADDVI
+1038 QTDDVI

-1059 PVSVQYDET
+1059 PVSVQYDEA
-1068 NSLIVIAQPHS
+1068 NALIVIAQPHS
-1079 NSVLCYNDNT
+1079 NSVLCYSNDTN
-1089 DLTLKW
+1089 LTLKW
-1095 AITSDIVKYYD
+1095 AITSDIVNYYD
-1106 NKLGSAYLLANGN
+1106 NKLGSAYLLPNSN
-1119 VLLGSPS
+1119 VLLGSPA
-1126 LDTTDTGKLQV
+1126 LDTNDTGKLQV

>member
-1 MGNTPIYRFGYIEP
+1 MGNTPIYGFGYIEP

-44 KNGIIEEDPSVPSWR
+44 KNGIIEEDPLVPSWR
-59 IQTYSNEFKLTKIT
+59 IQTFSNEFKLTKIS

-88 ITSKDV
+88 TAPKDV

-100 STVGISKVY
+100 VTVGISKVY

-114 NANTAV
+114 NANTAA
-120 TGDVDFIASLTQI
+120 TGDVDFVASFTQI

-146 INVASNLISLFE
+146 VDVASNLINLFE

-191 SYEVKNQITSENIS
+191 SAEVKNQITSENIS
-205 SVDAAKITT
+205 AVDAAKITT
-214 GILDSSRLPTISH
+214 GVLDSARLPIISH
-227 TSLEDKGN
+227 NSLEDKGN

-283 DSTQINTLTYVPGIY
+283 DSSQINTLTYVPGIY

-312 FKQTSS
+312 FKQVAS
-318 VPSQYTLATIYDAAP
+318 VPSQYTLATIYDTAP
-333 NASGSGISGSVTSSS
+333 NTSGSGISGSVTSSS

-374 TNTFFNNISISG
+374 TNTFFSNISISG

-402 TLSQPVSSIFDT
+402 TLSQPVTSVFDT
-414 TGSWDT
+414 TGYWDT
-420 GLVFTTSYAANK
+420 GLVFTTTFTSNK

-448 ISLDFDSK
+448 VSLDFDSK

-484 NTDPGLQYDQK
+484 STDPGLQYDEK

-510 ITPATSVKIFD
+510 ISPATNVKIFD

-533 YSSVNLSDFGNSS
+533 YSSINLSDFGNSS
-546 LKSSVLGFGFY
+546 LKSSVMGFGFY

-571 FELLTPTDAQINVS
+571 FELLTPTDAQINAS
-585 GNDDSLVLARRNS
+585 GYYDNLVLARRNA

-607 WNDIYRYKN
+607 WNDTYRYKN

-626 DSNTQYNQIQYN
+626 DSNTQYNQIQYD
-638 IDIPTGTK
+638 IDVPSGTK

-652 SNVNSDLFY
+652 SNVSSDLFY
-661 NLKTVSETDV
+661 NFKTVSEADV
-671 IIATPNISSST
+671 IIATPNTNSSI
-682 GRYFDV
+682 GRYLDV
-688 LFSLYSNEFQSLAPT
+688 LFSLYSNEYQSLAPT

-718 TRTYDRNLTDTTN
+718 TRTYNRNLTDTTN

-744 NAGYGNTNP
+744 NAGYGDTNP

-765 NVGNWVYLRNNN
+765 QVGNWIYLRNNN

-782 NNVIETTV
+782 SNVLESTI

-805 NQIFLKSTNY
+805 NQIFMKSTNY
-815 GLDTPTDYQSL
+815 GLDTPTDYQALS
-826 FTGGNII
+826 TGGNII
-833 CDSKNDRIIMTDI
+833 CDSKNDRILLTDI
-846 NGLFTKVIQGNIRLK
+846 DGVFTKIIQGNIRLK

-867 VALSASFNPSTRKIF
+867 VALSASFNPDTRKIY

-889 SFVDLTKIYITYDNI
+889 SFVDLTKIYISYSNI

-919 PIFDSSASYV
+919 PIFDSSATYV
-929 FTINDTV
+929 FTIKDTV
-936 EGIALNAAISNSLTK
+936 EGIALNTAISNALTRR
-951 KVRLDKGCFTNS
+951 VRLDKGCFTNAGYS
-963 GNSLNTNSAL
+963 INTNTAL

-980 TVSTTNRTEQFVAGI
+980 TVSTINRTQQFVAGI
-995 STSITGTSTVT
+995 STSITGTSAVT
-1006 TGLPTTTNVVNS
+1006 TGLPITTTIVNS

-1028 STTTM
+1028 STTVM

-1038 QADDVI
+1038 QTDNII
-1044 LDLLQGPIYFANIYN
+1044 LDLLKGPIYFANIYN

-1068 NSLIVIAQPHS
+1068 NSLVVIAQPHY
-1079 NSVLCYNDNT
+1079 NSVLCYSNDT

-1095 AITSDIVKYYD
+1095 SITSDIVNYYD

-1119 VLLGSPS
+1119 VLLGSPA
-1126 LDTTDTGKLQV
+1126 LDTNDTGKLQV
-1137 YNISNGY
+1137 YNVSNGY

-1174 DVINFGANSRLH
+1174 DVINYGANSRLH

-1219 VSE
+1219 ISE

>member
-1 MGNTPIYRFGYIEP
+1 MGNTPIYGFGYVEP

-44 KNGIIEEDPSVPSWR
+44 KNGIIEEDPLVPSWR

-88 ITSKDV
+88 IASKDV

-100 STVGISKVY
+100 TTVGISKVY

-120 TGDVDFIASLTQI
+120 TGDVDFVASLTQI
-133 NDTVNYISLGYLE
+133 NDAVNYISLGYLE
-146 INVASNLISLFE
+146 LNVASNLINLFE

-191 SYEVKNQITSENIS
+191 SYEVKNQLTSENIS
-205 SVDAAKITT
+205 SVDASKITT
-214 GILDSSRLPTISH
+214 GILDSARLPTINH
-227 TSLEDKGN
+227 NSLEDKGN

-265 LQMLI
+265 LQMLV

-312 FKQTSS
+312 FKQTTS
-318 VPSQYTLATIYDAAP
+318 VPSQYTLATIYDTAP
-333 NASGSGISGSVTSSS
+333 NTSGSGISGSVTSSN

-374 TNTFFNNISISG
+374 ANTFFSNISISG

-420 GLVFTTSYAANK
+420 GLVFTTTYASNK

-448 ISLDFDSK
+448 VSLDFDSK

-484 NTDPGLQYDQK
+484 STDPGLQYDQK
-495 IDFAPNTGTGSSTIY
+495 VDFAPNTGTGSSTIY
-510 ITPATSVKIFD
+510 ISPSTSVKIFD

-533 YSSVNLSDFGNSS
+533 YSSINLSDFGNIS
-546 LKSSVLGFGFY
+546 LKSSVMGFGFY
-557 FSTDQGWNAEKQTK
+557 FSTDQGWNAEKQIK
-571 FELLTPTDAQINVS
+571 FELLTPTDAQINAS
-585 GNDDSLVLARRNS
+585 GNNDSLVLARRNA
-598 TDQTSSVFV
+598 TDQTSSVYA
-607 WNDIYRYKN
+607 WNEIYRYKN

-626 DSNTQYNQIQYN
+626 DSNTQYNQIQYD
-638 IDIPTGTK
+638 IDVPSGTK

-652 SNVNSDLFY
+652 SNVSSDLFY
-661 NLKTVSETDV
+661 NFKTVSETDV
-671 IIATPNISSST
+671 IIATPNTSSSV
-682 GRYFDV
+682 GRYLDV
-688 LFSLYSNEFQSLAPT
+688 LFSLYSNEYQSLAPT

-718 TRTYDRNLTDTTN
+718 SRTYNRNLTDTTN

-744 NAGYGNTNP
+744 NAGYGITNP

-765 NVGNWVYLRNNN
+765 KVGNWIYLRNNN

-782 NNVIETTV
+782 NNIIETTV
-790 EDGIDAGTLRNYLTP
+790 EDGIDSGTLRNYLTP

-826 FTGGNII
+826 STGGNII

-846 NGLFTKVIQGNIRLK
+846 NGAFTKVIQGNIRLK

-867 VALSASFNPSTRKIF
+867 VALSASFNPETRKIY

-889 SFVDLTKIYITYDNI
+889 SFVDLTKIYITFNNI

-919 PIFDSSASYV
+919 PIFDSSATYV

-936 EGIALNAAISNSLTK
+936 EGIALNAAISNALTK

-963 GNSLNTNSAL
+963 GFSINTNAAL

-1006 TGLPTTTNVVNS
+1006 TGLPTTTTVVNS

-1023 GDGIV
+1023 GDGVI
-1028 STTTM
+1028 SATAM

-1038 QADDVI
+1038 QIDNII

-1068 NSLIVIAQPHS
+1068 NSLIVIAQPHY
-1079 NSVLCYNDNT
+1079 NSVLCYLNDT
-1089 DLTLKW
+1089 DLTLKF
-1095 AITSDIVKYYD
+1095 AITSDIVNYYD

-1119 VLLGSPS
+1119 VLLGSPA
-1126 LDTTDTGKLQV
+1126 LDINDTGKLQV
-1137 YNISNGY
+1137 YNVSNGY

-1219 VSE
+1219 ISE

>member
-1 MGNTPIYRFGYIEP
+1 MGNTPIYGFGYIEP

-73 ITSGKGFVSYKAGNT
+73 VTSGKGFVSYKAGNT
-88 ITSKDV
+88 TASKDV

-100 STVGISKVY
+100 NTVGVSKVY

-120 TGDVDFIASLTQI
+120 TGDVDFVASLTQI
-133 NDTVNYISLGYLE
+133 NDTVNYIALGYLE
-146 INVASNLISLFE
+146 IDVAGNLISLFE

-191 SYEVKNQITSENIS
+191 SFEVKNQITSENIN

-214 GILDSSRLPTISH
+214 GILDSARLPDISH
-227 TSLEDKGN
+227 NSLENKGN

-304 SSTGNSAN
+304 ASTGNSAN
-312 FKQTSS
+312 FAQTTSI
-318 VPSQYTLATIYDAAP
+318 PSQYTLATIYDTAP
-333 NASGSGISGSVTSSS
+333 NTTGSGISGSVTSSS

-374 TNTFFNNISISG
+374 TNTFFSNISISG
-386 SATTGSFTID
+386 SAITGSFTID

-420 GLVFTTSYAANK
+420 GLVFTTTYASNK

-448 ISLDFDSK
+448 VSLDFDSK

-510 ITPATSVKIFD
+510 ISPATNVKIFD
-521 DTTYGYIGSTAT
+521 DTTYGFTGSTAT
-533 YSSVNLSDFGNSS
+533 YSSVNLSDFGDSS

-571 FELLTPTDAQINVS
+571 FELLTPTDAQINSS
-585 GNDDSLVLARRNS
+585 GTNDSLVLARRNS
-598 TDQTSSVFV
+598 VDQTSAVFV
-607 WNDIYRYKN
+607 WNDAYKYKN
-616 ANFLMRFDSG
+616 ANFLLRFDSG
-626 DSNTQYNQIQYN
+626 DSNTQYNQIQYD
-638 IDIPTGTK
+638 IDVPSGTK

-652 SNVNSDLFY
+652 SNVSSDLFY
-661 NLKTVSETDV
+661 NFKTVSETDV
-671 IIATPNISSST
+671 IIATPNTNSST

-688 LFSLYSNEFQSLAPT
+688 LFSLYANEFQSLAPN

-718 TRTYDRNLTDTTN
+718 TRTYDRNLTNTTN

-744 NAGYGNTNP
+744 NAGYGVTNP

-782 NNVIETTV
+782 SNVLETTV

-815 GLDTPTDYQSL
+815 GLDTPTDYQALSN
-826 FTGGNII
+826 GGNII

-846 NGLFTKVIQGNIRLK
+846 NGIFTKVIQGNIRLR
-861 LTSRDF
+861 LTSKDF

-882 IAFSQNV
+882 IAFSQNI

-913 SGDYLE
+913 SGEYLE
-919 PIFDSSASYV
+919 PIFDSSATYV
-929 FTINDTV
+929 FTIKDTV
-936 EGIALNAAISNSLTK
+936 DGIALNTAISNALTK
-951 KVRLDKGCFTNS
+951 KIRLDVGCFTNAGFS
-963 GNSLNTNSAL
+963 INTNSAL

-1006 TGLPTTTNVVNS
+1006 TGLPTTTTS
-1018 VTDYN
+1018 VSSITDYN
-1023 GDGIV
+1023 GDGVV
-1028 STTTM
+1028 STTAM

-1038 QADDVI
+1038 QVDNII
-1044 LDLLQGPIYFANIYN
+1044 LDLWQGPIYFANIYN
-1059 PVSVQYDET
+1059 PVSVQYDEN
-1068 NSLIVIAQPHS
+1068 NSLIVIAQPHH
-1079 NSVLCYNDNT
+1079 NSVLCYSNDTN
-1089 DLTLKW
+1089 LTLKW
-1095 AITSDIVKYYD
+1095 AITSDIVNYYD
-1106 NKLGSAYLLANGN
+1106 NKLGSAYLLENGN
-1119 VLLGSPS
+1119 VLLGSPA
-1126 LDTTDTGKLQV
+1126 LDTSDTGKLQV

-1219 VSE
+1219 ISE

>member
-1 MGNTPIYRFGYIEP
+1 MGNTPIYGFGYIEP

-44 KNGIIEEDPSVPSWR
+44 KNGIIEEDPTIPSWR

-88 ITSKDV
+88 TASKDV

-100 STVGISKVY
+100 ATVGKSTVY

-120 TGDVDFIASLTQI
+120 TGDVDFVASLTQI
-133 NDTVNYISLGYLE
+133 NDSVNYIALGYLE
-146 INVASNLISLFE
+146 IDVNGNLISLFE

-191 SYEVKNQITSENIS
+191 SLEVKNQLTSQNIS
-205 SVDAAKITT
+205 FVDAAKITT
-214 GILDSSRLPTISH
+214 GVLNSARLPTISH
-227 TSLEDKGN
+227 NSLEDKGN

-298 PNTSAN
+298 PNTSTN

-312 FKQTSS
+312 FAQITS
-318 VPSQYTLATIYDAAP
+318 VPSQYTLATIYDTAP
-333 NASGSGISGSVTSSS
+333 NSSGSGISGSVTSSS
-348 FVGDKSFVVQNDF
+348 FVGDKSYVVKNDF
-361 LQAKTVASSLGST
+361 LQAKTIASSLGST
-374 TNTFFNNISISG
+374 NNTFFNNISISG

-420 GLVFTTSYAANK
+420 GLVFTTTYASNK

-448 ISLDFDSK
+448 VSLDFDSK

-469 AALGKIYMFLVVGNG
+469 AALGKIFMFLVVGNG
-484 NTDPGLQYDQK
+484 NTDPNLQYDQK
-495 IDFAPNTGTGSSTIY
+495 INFAPNTGTGSSTIY
-510 ITPATSVKIFD
+510 ISPATSVKIFD

-533 YSSVNLSDFGNSS
+533 YSSINLSDFGDSS

-557 FSTDQGWNAEKQTK
+557 FSTDQGWNAEKQIK
-571 FELLTPTDAQINVS
+571 FELLTPTDTQINGS
-585 GNDDSLVLARRNS
+585 GNYDSLVLARRNS
-598 TDQTSSVFV
+598 TDQTSSVFT
-607 WNDIYRYKN
+607 WNETYRFKN

-626 DSNTQYNQIQYN
+626 DSNTQYNQIQYD

-652 SNVNSDLFY
+652 SNINSDLFY
-661 NLKTVSETDV
+661 NFKTVSETDV
-671 IIATPNISSST
+671 IIATPNTSSST
-682 GRYFDV
+682 GRYLDV
-688 LFSLYSNEFQSLAPT
+688 LFSLYANEFQSLAPT

-744 NAGYGNTNP
+744 NAGYGITNP
-753 DDTNYLKIYDTS
+753 DNSNYLKIYDTS

-782 NNVIETTV
+782 SNVLETTV

-805 NQIFLKSTNY
+805 NQIFMKSTNY

-826 FTGGNII
+826 STGGNII
-833 CDSKNDRIIMTDI
+833 CDSKNDRIILTDI
-846 NGLFTKVIQGNIRLK
+846 NGIFTKVIQGNIRLK

-882 IAFSQNV
+882 IAFSQNI

-913 SGDYLE
+913 TGEYLE
-919 PIFDSSASYV
+919 PIFDSSATYV
-929 FTINDTV
+929 FTIKNTV
-936 EGIALNAAISNSLTK
+936 EGIALNAAISNALTK

-963 GNSLNTNSAL
+963 GFSINTNTSL

-980 TVSTTNRTEQFVAGI
+980 TVTTTNRTQQFVAGI
-995 STSITGTSTVT
+995 STSITGTSAVT
-1006 TGLPTTTNVVNS
+1006 TGLPTTTTVVNS

-1028 STTTM
+1028 SPTDM

-1038 QADDVI
+1038 QVDNII
-1044 LDLLQGPIYFANIYN
+1044 LDLWQGPIYFANIYN

-1079 NSVLCYNDNT
+1079 NSVLCYKDDT
-1089 DLTLKW
+1089 DMTLQW
-1095 AITSDIVKYYD
+1095 AITSDIVNYYD
-1106 NKLGSAYLLANGN
+1106 NKLGSAYLLPNGN
-1119 VLLGSPS
+1119 VLLGSPAS
-1126 LDTTDTGKLQV
+1126 STTDTGKLQV

-1174 DVINFGANSRLH
+1174 DVINYGANSRLH

-1219 VSE
+1219 ISE

>member
-1 MGNTPIYRFGYIEP
+1 MGNTPIYGFGYIEP

-44 KNGIIEEDPSVPSWR
+44 KNGIIEEDPTVPSWR

-88 ITSKDV
+88 TASKDI

-100 STVGISKVY
+100 TTVGISKVY

-120 TGDVDFIASLTQI
+120 TGDVDFVASLTQI
-133 NDTVNYISLGYLE
+133 NDTVNYIALGYLE
-146 INVASNLISLFE
+146 IDVAGNLISLFE
-158 TNRQDITLFSTLSY
+158 TNRQDITLFSSLSY

-191 SYEVKNQITSENIS
+191 AYEVKNQLTSENIAS
-205 SVDAAKITT
+205 IDAAKITT
-214 GILDSSRLPTISH
+214 GILNSSRLPDISH
-227 TSLEDKGN
+227 NNLDDKGN
-235 LTHDQLET
+235 LTHNQLET
-243 ALLAV
+243 ALLSV

-265 LQMLI
+265 LQMLV
-270 ALKKSGGVGFTFI
+270 ALKKSGGIGFTFI
-283 DSTQINTLTYVPGIY
+283 DSTQINTLTYVPGIF
-298 PNTSAN
+298 PNTSTNA
-304 SSTGNSAN
+304 STGNSAN
-312 FKQTSS
+312 FAQTSS
-318 VPSQYTLATIYDAAP
+318 VPSQYTLATIYDTAP
-333 NASGSGISGSVTSSS
+333 HTSGSGISGSVTSSS
-348 FVGDKSFVVQNDF
+348 FVGDKSFVVKNDF

-374 TNTFFNNISISG
+374 TNTFFSNISISG
-386 SATTGSFTID
+386 SATTGSFSID

-402 TLSQPVSSIFDT
+402 TLSQSVSSIFDI

-420 GLVFTTSYAANK
+420 GLVFTTTYASNK

-448 ISLDFDSK
+448 VSLDFDSK

-484 NTDPGLQYDQK
+484 STDPNLQYDQK
-495 IDFAPNTGTGSSTIY
+495 INFAPNTGTGSSTIY
-510 ITPATSVKIFD
+510 ISPATSVKIFD
-521 DTTYGYIGSTAT
+521 DSTYGYIGSTAT
-533 YSSVNLSDFGNSS
+533 YSSVNLSDFGDSS

-557 FSTDQGWNAEKQTK
+557 FSTDQGWNAEKQIK
-571 FELLTPTDAQINVS
+571 FELITPTDAQINAS
-585 GNDDSLVLARRNS
+585 GNYDNLVLARRNP
-598 TDQTSSVFV
+598 TDQTSSVFT
-607 WNDIYRYKN
+607 WNETYRYKN
-616 ANFLMRFDSG
+616 ANFLLRFDSG
-626 DSNTQYNQIQYN
+626 DTNTQYNQIQYD

-646 YTIQSR
+646 YTVQSR

-661 NLKTVSETDV
+661 SLKTVSETDV
-671 IIATPNISSST
+671 IIATPNTSSST

-688 LFSLYSNEFQSLAPT
+688 LFSLYANEYQSLAPT

-744 NAGYGNTNP
+744 NAGYGITNP
-753 DDTNYLKIYDTS
+753 DNTNYLKIYDTS

-782 NNVIETTV
+782 SNVLETTI
-790 EDGIDAGTLRNYLTP
+790 EDGIDSGTLRNYLTP
-805 NQIFLKSTNY
+805 NQIFMKSTNY
-815 GLDTPTDYQSL
+815 GLDTPTDYQALSS
-826 FTGGNII
+826 GGNII
-833 CDSKNDRIIMTDI
+833 CDSKNDRVILTDI
-846 NGLFTKVIQGNIRLK
+846 NGVFTKVIQGNIRLK

-867 VALSASFNPSTRKIF
+867 VALSASFNPNTRKIY

-913 SGDYLE
+913 SADYLE
-919 PIFDSSASYV
+919 PIFDSSATYV
-929 FTINDTV
+929 FTIKNTV
-936 EGIALNAAISNSLTK
+936 EGLALNSAISNALTK
-951 KVRLDKGCFTNS
+951 KIRLDKGCFTNAGYS
-963 GNSLNTNSAL
+963 INTNTAL

-980 TVSTTNRTEQFVAGI
+980 TVSTVNRTQQFVAGI
-995 STSITGTSTVT
+995 STSITGTSSVT
-1006 TGLPTTTNVVNS
+1006 TGLPTTTTTVNS

-1028 STTTM
+1028 STTAM

-1038 QADDVI
+1038 QTDNII
-1044 LDLLQGPIYFANIYN
+1044 LDMWQGPIYFANIYN

-1079 NSVLCYNDNT
+1079 NSVLCYSDDT

-1106 NKLGSAYLLANGN
+1106 NKLGSAYLLSNGN
-1119 VLLGSPS
+1119 VLLGSPA
-1126 LDTTDTGKLQV
+1126 LDSTDTGKLQV

-1164 DYSNFYVLTD
+1164 DLSNFYVLTD
-1174 DVINFGANSRLH
+1174 DVINYGANSRLH

>member
-882 IAFSQNV
+882 IAFSQNI

>member
-1 MGNTPIYRFGYIEP
+1 MGNTPIYGFGYIEP

-73 ITSGKGFVSYKAGNT
+73 VTSGKGFVSYKAGNT
-88 ITSKDV
+88 TASKDV

-100 STVGISKVY
+100 NTVGVSKVY

-120 TGDVDFIASLTQI
+120 TGDVDFVASLTQI
-133 NDTVNYISLGYLE
+133 NDTVNYIALGYLE
-146 INVASNLISLFE
+146 IDVAGNLISLFE

-191 SYEVKNQITSENIS
+191 SFEVKNQITSENIN

-214 GILDSSRLPTISH
+214 GILDSARLPDISH
-227 TSLEDKGN
+227 NSLENKGN

-304 SSTGNSAN
+304 ASTGNSAN
-312 FKQTSS
+312 FAQTTSI
-318 VPSQYTLATIYDAAP
+318 PSQYTLATIYDTAP
-333 NASGSGISGSVTSSS
+333 NTSGSGISGSVTSSS

-374 TNTFFNNISISG
+374 TNTFFSNISISG

-420 GLVFTTSYAANK
+420 GLVFTTTYASNK

-448 ISLDFDSK
+448 VSLDFDSK

-510 ITPATSVKIFD
+510 ISPATNVKIFD
-521 DTTYGYIGSTAT
+521 DTTYGFTGSTAT
-533 YSSVNLSDFGNSS
+533 YSSVNLSDFGDSS

-571 FELLTPTDAQINVS
+571 FELLTPTDAQINSS
-585 GNDDSLVLARRNS
+585 GTNDSLVLARRNS
-598 TDQTSSVFV
+598 VDQTSAVFV
-607 WNDIYRYKN
+607 WNDVYKYKN
-616 ANFLMRFDSG
+616 ANFLLRFDSG
-626 DSNTQYNQIQYN
+626 DSNTQYNQIQYD
-638 IDIPTGTK
+638 IDVPSGTK

-652 SNVNSDLFY
+652 SNVSSDLFY
-661 NLKTVSETDV
+661 NFKTVSETDV
-671 IIATPNISSST
+671 IIATPNTNSST

-688 LFSLYSNEFQSLAPT
+688 LFSLYANEFQSLAPN

-718 TRTYDRNLTDTTN
+718 TRTYDRNLTNTTN

-744 NAGYGNTNP
+744 NAGYGVTNP

-782 NNVIETTV
+782 SNVLETTV

-815 GLDTPTDYQSL
+815 GLDTPTDYQALSN
-826 FTGGNII
+826 GGNII

-846 NGLFTKVIQGNIRLK
+846 NGIFTKVIQGNIRLR
-861 LTSRDF
+861 LTSKDF

-882 IAFSQNV
+882 IAFSQNI

-913 SGDYLE
+913 SGEYLE
-919 PIFDSSASYV
+919 PIFDSSATYV
-929 FTINDTV
+929 FTIKDTV
-936 EGIALNAAISNSLTK
+936 DGIALNTAISNALTK
-951 KVRLDKGCFTNS
+951 KIRLDVGCFTNAGFS
-963 GNSLNTNSAL
+963 INTNSAL

-1006 TGLPTTTNVVNS
+1006 TGLPTTTTS
-1018 VTDYN
+1018 VSSITDYN
-1023 GDGIV
+1023 GDGVV
-1028 STTTM
+1028 STTAM

-1038 QADDVI
+1038 QVDNII
-1044 LDLLQGPIYFANIYN
+1044 LDLWQGPIYFTNIYN
-1059 PVSVQYDET
+1059 PVSVQYDEN
-1068 NSLIVIAQPHS
+1068 NSLIVIAQPHH
-1079 NSVLCYNDNT
+1079 NSVLCYSNDTN
-1089 DLTLKW
+1089 LTLKW
-1095 AITSDIVKYYD
+1095 AITSDIVNYYD
-1106 NKLGSAYLLANGN
+1106 NKLGSAYLLENGN
-1119 VLLGSPS
+1119 VLLGSPA
-1126 LDTTDTGKLQV
+1126 LDTSDTGKLQV

-1219 VSE
+1219 ISE

>member
-1 MGNTPIYRFGYIEP
+1 MGNTPIYGFGYIEP

-44 KNGIIEEDPSVPSWR
+44 KNGIIEEDPLVPSWR

-88 ITSKDV
+88 SVSKDV

-100 STVGISKVY
+100 TTVGISKVY

-114 NANTAV
+114 NANTSV
-120 TGDVDFIASLTQI
+120 TGDVDFVASLTQI
-133 NDTVNYISLGYLE
+133 NDTVNYIALGYLE
-146 INVASNLISLFE
+146 VNVASNLINLFE

-191 SYEVKNQITSENIS
+191 SSEVKNQLTSENIS

-214 GILDSSRLPTISH
+214 GILDSARLPTISH
-227 TSLEDKGN
+227 NNLEDKGN

-298 PNTSAN
+298 PNTSTN

-312 FKQTSS
+312 FKQTAS

-333 NASGSGISGSVTSSS
+333 NTSGSGISGSVTSSS

-374 TNTFFNNISISG
+374 TNTFFSNISISG

-420 GLVFTTSYAANK
+420 GLVFTTTYASNK

-437 SLYAYTLFNQP
+437 SLYTYTLFNKP
-448 ISLDFDSK
+448 VSLDFDSK

-484 NTDPGLQYDQK
+484 STDPGLQYDQK
-495 IDFAPNTGTGSSTIY
+495 VDFAPNTGTGSSTIY
-510 ITPATSVKIFD
+510 ISPATNVKIFD

-546 LKSSVLGFGFY
+546 LKSSVMGFGFY
-557 FSTDQGWNAEKQTK
+557 FSTDQGWNAEKQIK
-571 FELLTPTDAQINVS
+571 FELLTPTDAQINAS
-585 GNDDSLVLARRNS
+585 GNNDNLVLARRNS
-598 TDQTSSVFV
+598 TDQSSSVFT
-607 WNDIYRYKN
+607 WNDTYRYKN
-616 ANFLMRFDSG
+616 ANFLLRFDSG
-626 DSNTQYNQIQYN
+626 DTNTQYNQIQYD
-638 IDIPTGTK
+638 IDVPLGTK

-661 NLKTVSETDV
+661 NFKNVSEADV
-671 IIATPNISSST
+671 IIANPNTSSST
-682 GRYFDV
+682 GRYLDV
-688 LFSLYSNEFQSLAPT
+688 LFSLYANEYQSLAPT
-703 VNNLRINYSTVGSAT
+703 VNNLRINYSTIGSAT
-718 TRTYDRNLTDTTN
+718 TRIYDRNFTDTTT

-744 NAGYGNTNP
+744 NAGYGITNS
-753 DDTNYLKIYDTS
+753 DNTNYLKIYDTS
-765 NVGNWVYLRNNN
+765 KVGNWIYLRNNN

-782 NNVIETTV
+782 SNVLETTV
-790 EDGIDAGTLRNYLTP
+790 EDGIDAGALRNYLTP
-805 NQIFLKSTNY
+805 NQIFMKSTNY
-815 GLDTPTDYQSL
+815 GFDTPTDYQALSN
-826 FTGGNII
+826 GGNII

-846 NGLFTKVIQGNIRLK
+846 DGVFTRVIQGNIRLK
-861 LTSRDF
+861 LSSRDF
-867 VALSASFNPSTRKIF
+867 VALSASFNPNTRKIY

-889 SFVDLTKIYITYDNI
+889 SFVDLTKIYITYNNI

-919 PIFDSSASYV
+919 PIFDSSATYV
-929 FTINDTV
+929 LTIKDTV
-936 EGIALNAAISNSLTK
+936 EGIALNTAISNALVK
-951 KVRLDKGCFTNS
+951 KVRLDKGCFINS
-963 GNSLNTNSAL
+963 GSSINTNTAL
-973 SATIPTS
+973 SATIPAS
-980 TVSTTNRTEQFVAGI
+980 TVSTTNRTQQFVAGI
-995 STSITGTSTVT
+995 STSITGTSAVT

-1023 GDGIV
+1023 GDGVI
-1028 STTTM
+1028 STATM

-1038 QADDVI
+1038 QTDNII
-1044 LDLLQGPIYFANIYN
+1044 LDLWQGPIYFANIYN
-1059 PVSVQYDET
+1059 PVSVHYDET
-1068 NSLIVIAQPHS
+1068 NSLIVIAQPHY
-1079 NSVLCYNDNT
+1079 NSVLCYSNDT

-1095 AITSDIVKYYD
+1095 AITSDIVNYYD
-1106 NKLGSAYLLANGN
+1106 NKLGSAYLLSNGN
-1119 VLLGSPS
+1119 VLLGSPAS
-1126 LDTTDTGKLQV
+1126 DANDTGKLQV
-1137 YNISNGY
+1137 YNVSNGY

-1206 PKGMRIISNDNIL
+1206 PKGMRVISNDNIL
-1219 VSE
+1219 ISE

>member
-1 MGNTPIYRFGYIEP
+1 MGNTPIYGFGYVEP

-44 KNGIIEEDPSVPSWR
+44 KNGIIEEDPLVPSWR

-88 ITSKDV
+88 IASKDV

-100 STVGISKVY
+100 TTVGISKVY

-120 TGDVDFIASLTQI
+120 TGDVDFVASLTQI
-133 NDTVNYISLGYLE
+133 NDAVNYISLGYLE
-146 INVASNLISLFE
+146 LNVASNLINLFE

-191 SYEVKNQITSENIS
+191 SYEVKNQLTSENIS
-205 SVDAAKITT
+205 SVDASKITT
-214 GILDSSRLPTISH
+214 GILDSARLPTINH
-227 TSLEDKGN
+227 NSLEDKGN

-265 LQMLI
+265 LQMLV

-312 FKQTSS
+312 FKQTTS
-318 VPSQYTLATIYDAAP
+318 VPSQYTLATIYDTAP
-333 NASGSGISGSVTSSS
+333 NTSGSGISGSVTSSN

-374 TNTFFNNISISG
+374 ANTFFSNISISG

-420 GLVFTTSYAANK
+420 GLVFTTTYASNK

-448 ISLDFDSK
+448 VSLDFDSK

-484 NTDPGLQYDQK
+484 STDPGLQYDQK
-495 IDFAPNTGTGSSTIY
+495 VDFAPNTGTGSSTIY
-510 ITPATSVKIFD
+510 ISPATSVKIFD

-533 YSSVNLSDFGNSS
+533 YSSINLSDFGNIS
-546 LKSSVLGFGFY
+546 LKSSVMGFGFY
-557 FSTDQGWNAEKQTK
+557 FSTDQGWNAEKQIK
-571 FELLTPTDAQINVS
+571 FELLTPTDAQINAS
-585 GNDDSLVLARRNS
+585 GNNDSLVLARRNA
-598 TDQTSSVFV
+598 TDQTSSVYA
-607 WNDIYRYKN
+607 WNEIYRYKN

-626 DSNTQYNQIQYN
+626 DSNTQYNQIQYD
-638 IDIPTGTK
+638 IDVPSGTK

-652 SNVNSDLFY
+652 SNVSSDLFY
-661 NLKTVSETDV
+661 NFKTVSETDV
-671 IIATPNISSST
+671 IIATPNTSSSV
-682 GRYFDV
+682 GRYLDV
-688 LFSLYSNEFQSLAPT
+688 LFSLYSNEYQSLAPT

-718 TRTYDRNLTDTTN
+718 SRTYNRNLTDTTN

-744 NAGYGNTNP
+744 NAGYGLTNP

-765 NVGNWVYLRNNN
+765 KVGNWIYLRNNN
-777 LISAA
+777 LISAS
-782 NNVIETTV
+782 NNIIETTV
-790 EDGIDAGTLRNYLTP
+790 EDGIDSGTLRNYLTP

-826 FTGGNII
+826 STGGNII

-846 NGLFTKVIQGNIRLK
+846 NGAFTKVIQGNIRLK

-867 VALSASFNPSTRKIF
+867 VALSASFNPETRKIY

-889 SFVDLTKIYITYDNI
+889 SFVDLTKIYITFNNI

-919 PIFDSSASYV
+919 PIFDSSATYV

-936 EGIALNAAISNSLTK
+936 EGIALNAAISNALTK

-963 GNSLNTNSAL
+963 GFSINTNAAL

-1006 TGLPTTTNVVNS
+1006 TGLPTTTTVVNS

-1023 GDGIV
+1023 GDGVI
-1028 STTTM
+1028 STTAM

-1038 QADDVI
+1038 QIDNII

-1068 NSLIVIAQPHS
+1068 NSLIVIAQPHY
-1079 NSVLCYNDNT
+1079 NSVLCYLNDT
-1089 DLTLKW
+1089 DLTLKF
-1095 AITSDIVKYYD
+1095 AITSDIVNYYD

-1119 VLLGSPS
+1119 VLLGSPA
-1126 LDTTDTGKLQV
+1126 LDINDTGKLQV
-1137 YNISNGY
+1137 YNVSNGY

-1219 VSE
+1219 ISE

>member
-1 MGNTPIYRFGYIEP
+1 MGNTPIYGFGYIEP

-88 ITSKDV
+88 TASKDV

-100 STVGISKVY
+100 TTVGISKVY

-120 TGDVDFIASLTQI
+120 TGDVDFVASLTQI
-133 NDTVNYISLGYLE
+133 NDTVNYIALGYLE
-146 INVASNLISLFE
+146 IDVAGNLISLFE
-158 TNRQDITLFSTLSY
+158 TNRQDITLFSSLSY

-181 GTGNPSPIDL
+181 GTGNPSQIDL
-191 SYEVKNQITSENIS
+191 SFEVKNQITSENIS

-214 GILDSSRLPTISH
+214 GILDSARLPTISH
-227 TSLEDKGN
+227 NSLEDKGN
-235 LTHDQLET
+235 LSHDQLET
-243 ALLAV
+243 ALLAI

-265 LQMLI
+265 LQMLV

-283 DSTQINTLTYVPGIY
+283 DSTQINTLTYVPGIF
-298 PNTSAN
+298 PNTSTNA
-304 SSTGNSAN
+304 STGNSAN
-312 FKQTSS
+312 FAQTTS
-318 VPSQYTLATIYDAAP
+318 VPSQYTLATIYDTAP
-333 NASGSGISGSVTSSS
+333 NTSGSGISGSVTSSS
-348 FVGDKSFVVQNDF
+348 FVGDKSFVVENDF

-374 TNTFFNNISISG
+374 TNTFFSNISISG

-420 GLVFTTSYAANK
+420 GLVFTTTYASNK

-448 ISLDFDSK
+448 VSLDFDSK
-456 VGFGFSAGLGETG
+456 VGFGFSAGLGEIG

-484 NTDPGLQYDQK
+484 STDPNLQYDQK

-510 ITPATSVKIFD
+510 ISPATSVKIFD

-533 YSSVNLSDFGNSS
+533 YSSVSLSNFGDSS

-557 FSTDQGWNAEKQTK
+557 FSTDQGWNAEKQIK
-571 FELLTPTDAQINVS
+571 FELLTPTDAQINTS
-585 GNDDSLVLARRNS
+585 GNNDSLVLARRNP
-598 TDQTSSVFV
+598 TDQTSSVFT
-607 WNDIYRYKN
+607 WNDTYKYKN
-616 ANFLMRFDSG
+616 ANFLLRFDSG
-626 DSNTQYNQIQYN
+626 DTNTQYNQIQYD
-638 IDIPTGTK
+638 IDVPSGTK
-646 YTIQSR
+646 YTVQSR

-671 IIATPNISSST
+671 VIATPNTNSST

-688 LFSLYSNEFQSLAPT
+688 LFSLYANEFQSLSPT

-718 TRTYDRNLTDTTN
+718 TRTYDRNFTDTTN

-744 NAGYGNTNP
+744 NAGYGVTNP
-753 DDTNYLKIYDTS
+753 DNTNYLKIYDTS

-782 NNVIETTV
+782 SNVLETTI

-805 NQIFLKSTNY
+805 NQIFMKSTNY
-815 GLDTPTDYQSL
+815 GLDTPTDYQALSA
-826 FTGGNII
+826 GGNII
-833 CDSKNDRIIMTDI
+833 CDSKNDRIIMSDI
-846 NGLFTKVIQGNIRLK
+846 DGIFTKVIQGNIRLK

-919 PIFDSSASYV
+919 PIFDSSATYV
-929 FTINDTV
+929 FTIKDTV
-936 EGIALNAAISNSLTK
+936 EGLALNTAISNALTK
-951 KVRLDKGCFTNS
+951 KVRLDKGCFTNAGYS
-963 GNSLNTNSAL
+963 INTNTAL

-980 TVSTTNRTEQFVAGI
+980 TVSTTNRTQQFVAGI
-995 STSITGTSTVT
+995 STSITGTSAVT
-1006 TGLPTTTNVVNS
+1006 TGLPTTTTTVNS

-1023 GDGIV
+1023 GDGTV
-1028 STTTM
+1028 STTAM

-1038 QADDVI
+1038 QVDNII
-1044 LDLLQGPIYFANIYN
+1044 LDLWQGPIYFANIYN
-1059 PVSVQYDET
+1059 PVSVQYDEV

-1079 NSVLCYNDNT
+1079 NSVLCYSNDT

-1095 AITSDIVKYYD
+1095 AIKSDIVNYYD
-1106 NKLGSAYLLANGN
+1106 NKLGSAYLLANGK
-1119 VLLGSPS
+1119 VLLGSPA
-1126 LDTTDTGKLQV
+1126 LDSTDTGKLQV

>member
-1 MGNTPIYRFGYIEP
+1 MGNTPIYGFGYIEP

-27 LRFKA
+27 LRFRA

-44 KNGIIEEDPSVPSWR
+44 KNGIIEEDPLVPSWR

-88 ITSKDV
+88 TAAKDV
-94 TLPTIP
+94 SLPTIP
-100 STVGISKVY
+100 STVGLSKVY

-120 TGDVDFIASLTQI
+120 NGDVDFVASLTEI
-133 NDTVNYISLGYLE
+133 NDTVNYITLGYLE
-146 INVASNLISLFE
+146 IDVASNLVSLFE
-158 TNRQDITLFSTLSY
+158 NTRQDITLFSSLSY

-191 SYEVKNQITSENIS
+191 SLEVKNQITSENINF
-205 SVDAAKITT
+205 VDAAKIST
-214 GILDSSRLPTISH
+214 GILNSARLPDISH
-227 TSLEDKGN
+227 NSLENKGN

-265 LQMLI
+265 LQMLV

-283 DSTQINTLTYVPGIY
+283 DSTQINTLTYVPGIF
-298 PNTSAN
+298 PNTSTNA
-304 SSTGNSAN
+304 STGNSAN
-312 FKQTSS
+312 FAQTTS
-318 VPSQYTLATIYDAAP
+318 VPSQYTLATIYDTAP
-333 NASGSGISGSVTSSS
+333 NNSGSGISGSVTSSS

-374 TNTFFNNISISG
+374 INTFFSNISISG

-402 TLSQPVSSIFDT
+402 TLSQPVASVFDT

-420 GLVFTTSYAANK
+420 GLVFTTTYAANK

-448 ISLDFDSK
+448 VSLDLDSK

-469 AALGKIYMFLVVGNG
+469 AALGKIYMFLVLGSG

-495 IDFAPNTGTGSSTIY
+495 IDFAPSTGTGSSTIY
-510 ITPATSVKIFD
+510 ISPSTSVKIFD
-521 DTTYGYIGSTAT
+521 DTTYGFTGSTAT
-533 YSSVNLSDFGNSS
+533 YSSVNLSDFGDSS
-546 LKSSVLGFGFY
+546 LKSSVVGFGFY
-557 FSTDQGWNAEKQTK
+557 FSTDQGWNAEKQIK
-571 FELLTPTDAQINVS
+571 FELLTPTDAQINAS
-585 GNDDSLVLARRNS
+585 GNYDNLVLARRNS
-598 TDQTSSVFV
+598 TDQTSSVFT
-607 WNDIYRYKN
+607 WNEQYRNKN
-616 ANFLMRFDSG
+616 ANFLLRFDSG
-626 DSNTQYNQIQYN
+626 NSNTQYNQVQFD
-638 IDIPTGTK
+638 IDVPLGTK
-646 YTIQSR
+646 YTIESR
-652 SNVNSDLFY
+652 SDVNSDLFY
-661 NLKTVSETDV
+661 KLKTVSESDV
-671 IIATPNISSST
+671 IIATPNTSSST
-682 GRYFDV
+682 GRYLDV
-688 LFSLYSNEFQSLAPT
+688 LFSLYSNEFQSLAPK

-718 TRTYDRNLTDTTN
+718 TRSYDRNLTDTTN
-731 QKFGWVSDVYYNK
+731 QKFGWISDVYYNK
-744 NAGYGNTNP
+744 NVGYGITNP
-753 DDTNYLKIYDTS
+753 DNSNYLKILDTS

-782 NNVIETTV
+782 SNVLETTL

-815 GLDTPTDYQSL
+815 GLDTPTDYQALS
-826 FTGGNII
+826 TGSNVI
-833 CDSKNDRIIMTDI
+833 CDSKNDRIIISDI
-846 NGLFTKVIQGNIRLK
+846 NGIFTKVIQGNIRLK
-861 LTSRDF
+861 LTTRDF
-867 VALSASFNPSTRKIF
+867 VALSATFNPDTRKIF
-882 IAFSQNV
+882 IAFSQNI
-889 SFVDLTKIYITYDNI
+889 SFVDLTKIYITYDNTSI
-904 SVRGDDTRL
+904 RGDDTRI

-919 PIFDSSASYV
+919 PIFDSSATYV
-929 FTINDTV
+929 FTIKDTV
-936 EGIALNAAISNSLTK
+936 EGIALNTAISNALTK
-951 KVRLDKGCFTNS
+951 KIRLDKGCFTNS
-963 GNSLNTNSAL
+963 GFSINTNTSL

-980 TVSTTNRTEQFVAGI
+980 TVSTTNRTQQFVAGI
-995 STSITGTSTVT
+995 STSITGSAAVT
-1006 TGLPTTTNVVNS
+1006 TGLPTTTTVVNS
-1018 VTDYN
+1018 VTDFN
-1023 GDGIV
+1023 GDGLV
-1028 STTTM
+1028 SSTQM

-1038 QADDVI
+1038 QTDDVI

-1079 NSVLCYNDNT
+1079 NSVLCYSNDTN
-1089 DLTLKW
+1089 LTLKW
-1095 AITSDIVKYYD
+1095 AITSDIVNYYD
-1106 NKLGSAYLLANGN
+1106 NKLGSAYLLPNGN
-1119 VLLGSPS
+1119 VLLGSPA
-1126 LDTTDTGKLQV
+1126 LDTNDTGKLQV

-1206 PKGMRIISNDNIL
+1206 PKGMRVISNDNIL

>member
-1 MGNTPIYRFGYIEP
+1 MGNTPIYGLGYIEP

-44 KNGIIEEDPSVPSWR
+44 KNGIIEEDSLVPSWR
-59 IQTYSNEFKLTKIT
+59 IQTYSNEFKLTKIS

-88 ITSKDV
+88 TVSKDV

-100 STVGISKVY
+100 DTVGISKVY

-120 TGDVDFIASLTQI
+120 TGDVDFVASFTQI

-146 INVASNLISLFE
+146 VDVASNLINLFE

-191 SYEVKNQITSENIS
+191 SSEVKNQITSENIS
-205 SVDAAKITT
+205 AVDAAKITT
-214 GILDSSRLPTISH
+214 GILDSARLPIISH
-227 TSLEDKGN
+227 NSLEDKGN

-312 FKQTSS
+312 FKQVTS
-318 VPSQYTLATIYDAAP
+318 VPSQYTLATIYDTAP
-333 NASGSGISGSVTSSS
+333 NTSGSGISGSVTSSN

-374 TNTFFNNISISG
+374 TNTFFSNISISG

-396 TPLNYL
+396 TPLNYQ
-402 TLSQPVSSIFDT
+402 TLSQPVSSVFDT
-414 TGSWDT
+414 TGYWDT
-420 GLVFTTSYAANK
+420 GLVFTTTFTSNK

-437 SLYAYTLFNQP
+437 SLYTYTLFNQP
-448 ISLDFDSK
+448 VSLDFDSK

-484 NTDPGLQYDQK
+484 STDPGLQYDEK

-510 ITPATSVKIFD
+510 ISPATNVKIFD

-546 LKSSVLGFGFY
+546 LKSSVMGFGFY

-571 FELLTPTDAQINVS
+571 FELITPTDAQINAS
-585 GNDDSLVLARRNS
+585 GYYDNLVLARRNA

-607 WNDIYRYKN
+607 WNDTYRYKN

-626 DSNTQYNQIQYN
+626 DSNTQYNQIQYD
-638 IDIPTGTK
+638 IDVPSGTK

-652 SNVNSDLFY
+652 SNVSSDLFY
-661 NLKTVSETDV
+661 NLKTVSEADV
-671 IIATPNISSST
+671 IIATPNTNSST
-682 GRYFDV
+682 GRYLDV
-688 LFSLYSNEFQSLAPT
+688 LFSLYSNEYQSLAPT

-718 TRTYDRNLTDTTN
+718 TRTYNRNLTDTTN

-744 NAGYGNTNP
+744 NAGYGVTNP

-765 NVGNWVYLRNNN
+765 SVGNWIYLRNNN

-782 NNVIETTV
+782 SNVLESTI

-805 NQIFLKSTNY
+805 NQIFMKSTNY
-815 GLDTPTDYQSL
+815 GLDTPTDYQALS
-826 FTGGNII
+826 TGGNII
-833 CDSKNDRIIMTDI
+833 CDSKNDRILLTDI
-846 NGLFTKVIQGNIRLK
+846 DGVFTKIIQGNIRLK

-867 VALSASFNPSTRKIF
+867 VALSASFNPDTRKIY

-889 SFVDLTKIYITYDNI
+889 SFVDLTKIYISYNNI

-919 PIFDSSASYV
+919 PIFDSSATYV
-929 FTINDTV
+929 FTINNTV
-936 EGIALNAAISNSLTK
+936 EGIALNTAISNALTRK
-951 KVRLDKGCFTNS
+951 IRLDKGCFTNA
-963 GNSLNTNSAL
+963 GNSINTNTAL

-980 TVSTTNRTEQFVAGI
+980 TVSTTNRTQQFVAGI
-995 STSITGTSTVT
+995 STSITGTSAVT
-1006 TGLPTTTNVVNS
+1006 TGLPLTTAIVNS

-1023 GDGIV
+1023 GDGII
-1028 STTTM
+1028 STTEI

-1038 QADDVI
+1038 QTDNII
-1044 LDLLQGPIYFANIYN
+1044 LDLLKGPIYFANIYN

-1068 NSLIVIAQPHS
+1068 NSLVVIAQPHS
-1079 NSVLCYNDNT
+1079 NSVLCYSDDT

-1095 AITSDIVKYYD
+1095 SITSDIVNYYD

-1119 VLLGSPS
+1119 VLLGSPAS
-1126 LDTTDTGKLQV
+1126 DTNDTGKLQV
-1137 YNISNGY
+1137 YNVSNGY

-1174 DVINFGANSRLH
+1174 DVINYGANSRLH

-1219 VSE
+1219 ISE

>member
-1 MGNTPIYRFGYIEP
+1 MGNTPIYGFGYIEP

-44 KNGIIEEDPSVPSWR
+44 KNGIIEEDPLVPSWR
-59 IQTYSNEFKLTKIT
+59 IQTFSNEFKLTKIS

-88 ITSKDV
+88 TAPKDV

-100 STVGISKVY
+100 VTVGISKVY

-114 NANTAV
+114 NANTAA
-120 TGDVDFIASLTQI
+120 TGDVDFVASFTQI

-146 INVASNLISLFE
+146 VDVASNLINLFE

-191 SYEVKNQITSENIS
+191 SAEVKNQITSENIS
-205 SVDAAKITT
+205 AVDAAKITT
-214 GILDSSRLPTISH
+214 GILDSARLPIISH
-227 TSLEDKGN
+227 NSLEDKGN

-283 DSTQINTLTYVPGIY
+283 DSSQINTLTYVPGIY

-312 FKQTSS
+312 FKQVAS
-318 VPSQYTLATIYDAAP
+318 VPSQYTLATIYDTAP
-333 NASGSGISGSVTSSS
+333 NTSGSGISGSVTSSS

-374 TNTFFNNISISG
+374 TNTFFSNISISG

-402 TLSQPVSSIFDT
+402 TLSQPVTSVFDT
-414 TGSWDT
+414 TGYWDT
-420 GLVFTTSYAANK
+420 GLVFTTTFTSNK

-448 ISLDFDSK
+448 VSLDFDSK

-484 NTDPGLQYDQK
+484 STDPGLQYDEK

-510 ITPATSVKIFD
+510 ISPATNVKIFD

-533 YSSVNLSDFGNSS
+533 YSSINLSDFGNSS
-546 LKSSVLGFGFY
+546 LKSSVMGFGFY

-571 FELLTPTDAQINVS
+571 FELLTPTDAQINAS
-585 GNDDSLVLARRNS
+585 GYYYNLVLARRNA

-607 WNDIYRYKN
+607 WNDTYRYKN

-626 DSNTQYNQIQYN
+626 DSNTQYNQIQYD
-638 IDIPTGTK
+638 IDVPSGTK

-652 SNVNSDLFY
+652 SNVSSDLFY
-661 NLKTVSETDV
+661 NFKTVSEADV
-671 IIATPNISSST
+671 IIATPNTNSSI
-682 GRYFDV
+682 GRYLDV
-688 LFSLYSNEFQSLAPT
+688 LFSLYSNEYQSLAPT

-718 TRTYDRNLTDTTN
+718 TRTYNRNLTDTTN

-744 NAGYGNTNP
+744 NAGYGDTNP

-765 NVGNWVYLRNNN
+765 QVGNWIYLRNNN

-782 NNVIETTV
+782 SNVLESTI

-805 NQIFLKSTNY
+805 NQIFMKSTNY
-815 GLDTPTDYQSL
+815 GLDTPTDYQALS
-826 FTGGNII
+826 TGGNII
-833 CDSKNDRIIMTDI
+833 CDSKNDRILLTDI
-846 NGLFTKVIQGNIRLK
+846 DGVFTKIIQGNIRLK

-867 VALSASFNPSTRKIF
+867 VALSASFNPDTRKIY

-889 SFVDLTKIYITYDNI
+889 SFVDLTKIYISYSNI

-919 PIFDSSASYV
+919 PIFDSSATYV
-929 FTINDTV
+929 FTIKDTV
-936 EGIALNAAISNSLTK
+936 EGIALNTAISNALTRR
-951 KVRLDKGCFTNS
+951 VRLDKGCFTNAGYS
-963 GNSLNTNSAL
+963 INTNTAL

-980 TVSTTNRTEQFVAGI
+980 TVSTINRTQQFVAGI
-995 STSITGTSTVT
+995 STSITGTSAVT
-1006 TGLPTTTNVVNS
+1006 TGLPITTTIVNS

-1028 STTTM
+1028 STTVM

-1038 QADDVI
+1038 QTDNII
-1044 LDLLQGPIYFANIYN
+1044 LDLLKGPIYFANIYN

-1068 NSLIVIAQPHS
+1068 NSLVVIAQPHY
-1079 NSVLCYNDNT
+1079 NSVLCYSNDT

-1095 AITSDIVKYYD
+1095 SITSDIVNYYD

-1119 VLLGSPS
+1119 VLLGSPA
-1126 LDTTDTGKLQV
+1126 LDTNDTGKLQV
-1137 YNISNGY
+1137 YNVSNGY

-1174 DVINFGANSRLH
+1174 DVINYGANSRLH

-1219 VSE
+1219 ISE

>member
-1 MGNTPIYRFGYIEP
+1 MGNTPIYGFGYIEP

-44 KNGIIEEDPSVPSWR
+44 KNGIIEEDPLVPSWR

-73 ITSGKGFVSYKAGNT
+73 ITSGKGFVSYKSGNT
-88 ITSKDV
+88 TASKDV
-94 TLPTIP
+94 ILPTIP
-100 STVGISKVY
+100 TTVGISKVY

-120 TGDVDFIASLTQI
+120 TGDVDFVASLTQI
-133 NDTVNYISLGYLE
+133 NDAVNYISLGYLE
-146 INVASNLISLFE
+146 LNVASNIINLFE

-191 SYEVKNQITSENIS
+191 SSEVKNQLTSENINS
-205 SVDAAKITT
+205 IDAAKVTT
-214 GILDSSRLPTISH
+214 GILDSARLPTISH
-227 TSLEDKGN
+227 NILEDKGN
-235 LTHDQLET
+235 LSHDQLET

-283 DSTQINTLTYVPGIY
+283 DSTQINTLTYVPGIF

-312 FKQTSS
+312 FKQTTS
-318 VPSQYTLATIYDAAP
+318 VPSQYTLATIYDSAP
-333 NASGSGISGSVTSSS
+333 NTSGSGISGSVTSSS

-374 TNTFFNNISISG
+374 TNTFFSNISISG

-402 TLSQPVSSIFDT
+402 TLSQPVLSIFDT

-420 GLVFTTSYAANK
+420 GLVFTTTYASNK

-437 SLYAYTLFNQP
+437 SLYAYTLFDQP
-448 ISLDFDSK
+448 VSLDFDSK

-484 NTDPGLQYDQK
+484 STDPGLQYDQK
-495 IDFAPNTGTGSSTIY
+495 VDFAPNTGTGSSTIY
-510 ITPATSVKIFD
+510 ISPATSVKIFD
-521 DTTYGYIGSTAT
+521 DTTYGVIGSTAT
-533 YSSVNLSDFGNSS
+533 YSSINLSDFGNSS
-546 LKSSVLGFGFY
+546 LKSSVMGFGFY
-557 FSTDQGWNAEKQTK
+557 FSTDQGWNAEKQIK
-571 FELLTPTDAQINVS
+571 FELLTPTDAQINES
-585 GNDDSLVLARRNS
+585 GNNDNLVLARRNS
-598 TDQTSSVFV
+598 TDQTSSVFT
-607 WNDIYRYKN
+607 WNDTYRYKN
-616 ANFLMRFDSG
+616 ANFLLRFDSG
-626 DSNTQYNQIQYN
+626 DTNTQYNQVQY
-638 IDIPTGTK
+638 DINVPSGTK

-661 NLKTVSETDV
+661 NFKTVSETDV
-671 IIATPNISSST
+671 IIATPNTSSST
-682 GRYFDV
+682 GRYLDV
-688 LFSLYSNEFQSLAPT
+688 LFSLYSNEYQSLAPT
-703 VNNLRINYSTVGSAT
+703 LNNFRINYSTVGSAT
-718 TRTYDRNLTDTTN
+718 TRVYDRNFTDTTN

-744 NAGYGNTNP
+744 NAGYGITNS

-765 NVGNWVYLRNNN
+765 KVGNWIYLRNNN

-782 NNVIETTV
+782 NNVLETTV

-805 NQIFLKSTNY
+805 NQIFMKSTNY
-815 GLDTPTDYQSL
+815 GLDTPTDYQALS
-826 FTGGNII
+826 TGGNII

-846 NGLFTKVIQGNIRLK
+846 DGVFTKVIQGNIRLK
-861 LTSRDF
+861 LSSRDF
-867 VALSASFNPSTRKIF
+867 VALSASFNPNTRKIY

-889 SFVDLTKIYITYDNI
+889 SFVDLTKIYITYNNI

-919 PIFDSSASYV
+919 PIFDSSATYV
-929 FTINDTV
+929 FTIKDTV
-936 EGIALNAAISNSLTK
+936 EGIALNTAISNSLNK

-963 GNSLNTNSAL
+963 GSSINTNTAL
-973 SATIPTS
+973 SAIIPTS
-980 TVSTTNRTEQFVAGI
+980 TVSTTNRTQQFVAGI
-995 STSITGTSTVT
+995 STSITGTSEVT
-1006 TGLPTTTNVVNS
+1006 TGLPITTTVVSS

-1023 GDGIV
+1023 GDGVIS
-1028 STTTM
+1028 STAM

-1038 QADDVI
+1038 QTDNII
-1044 LDLLQGPIYFANIYN
+1044 LDLWQGPIYFANIYN
-1059 PVSVQYDET
+1059 PVSVQYDES
-1068 NSLIVIAQPHS
+1068 NSLIVIAQPHY
-1079 NSVLCYNDNT
+1079 NSVLCYSNDT

-1095 AITSDIVKYYD
+1095 AITSDIVNYYD
-1106 NKLGSAYLLANGN
+1106 NKLGSAYLLSNGN
-1119 VLLGSPS
+1119 VLLGSPA
-1126 LDTTDTGKLQV
+1126 LDTNDTGKLQV
-1137 YNISNGY
+1137 YNVSNGY

-1164 DYSNFYVLTD
+1164 DFSNFYVLTD

-1219 VSE
+1219 ISE

>member
-1 MGNTPIYRFGYIEP
+1 MGNTPIYGFGYIEP

-73 ITSGKGFVSYKAGNT
+73 VTSGKGFVSYKAGNT
-88 ITSKDV
+88 TASKDV

-100 STVGISKVY
+100 NTVGVSKVY

-120 TGDVDFIASLTQI
+120 TGDVDFVASLTQI
-133 NDTVNYISLGYLE
+133 NDTVNYIALGYLE
-146 INVASNLISLFE
+146 IDVAGNLISLFE

-191 SYEVKNQITSENIS
+191 SFEVKNQITSENIN

-214 GILDSSRLPTISH
+214 GILDSARLPDISH
-227 TSLEDKGN
+227 NSLENKGN

-304 SSTGNSAN
+304 ASTGNSAN
-312 FKQTSS
+312 FAQTTSI
-318 VPSQYTLATIYDAAP
+318 PSQYTLATIYDTAP
-333 NASGSGISGSVTSSS
+333 NTTGSGISGSVTSSS

-374 TNTFFNNISISG
+374 TNTFFSNISISG

-420 GLVFTTSYAANK
+420 GLVFTTTYASNK

-448 ISLDFDSK
+448 VSLDFDSK

-510 ITPATSVKIFD
+510 ISPATNVKIFD
-521 DTTYGYIGSTAT
+521 DTTYGFTGSTAT
-533 YSSVNLSDFGNSS
+533 YSSVNLSDFGDSS

-571 FELLTPTDAQINVS
+571 FELLTPTDAQINSS
-585 GNDDSLVLARRNS
+585 GTNDSLVLARRNS
-598 TDQTSSVFV
+598 VDQTSAVFV
-607 WNDIYRYKN
+607 WNDVYKYKN
-616 ANFLMRFDSG
+616 ANFLLRFDSG
-626 DSNTQYNQIQYN
+626 DSNTQYNQIQYD
-638 IDIPTGTK
+638 IDVPSGTK

-652 SNVNSDLFY
+652 SNVSSDLFY
-661 NLKTVSETDV
+661 NFKTVSETDV
-671 IIATPNISSST
+671 IIATPNTNSST

-688 LFSLYSNEFQSLAPT
+688 LFSLYANEFQSLAPN

-718 TRTYDRNLTDTTN
+718 TRTYDRNLTNTTN

-744 NAGYGNTNP
+744 NAGYGVTNP

-782 NNVIETTV
+782 SNVLETTV

-815 GLDTPTDYQSL
+815 GLDTPTDYQALSN
-826 FTGGNII
+826 GGNII

-846 NGLFTKVIQGNIRLK
+846 NGIFTKVIQGNIRLR
-861 LTSRDF
+861 LTSKDF

-882 IAFSQNV
+882 IAFSQNI

-913 SGDYLE
+913 SGEYLE
-919 PIFDSSASYV
+919 PIFDSSATYV
-929 FTINDTV
+929 FTIKDTV
-936 EGIALNAAISNSLTK
+936 DGVALNTAISNALTK
-951 KVRLDKGCFTNS
+951 KIRLDVGCFTNAGFS
-963 GNSLNTNSAL
+963 INTNSAL

-1006 TGLPTTTNVVNS
+1006 TGLPTTTTS
-1018 VTDYN
+1018 VSSITDYN
-1023 GDGIV
+1023 GDGVV
-1028 STTTM
+1028 STTAM

-1038 QADDVI
+1038 QVDNII
-1044 LDLLQGPIYFANIYN
+1044 LDLWQGPIYFTNIYN
-1059 PVSVQYDET
+1059 PVSVQYDEN
-1068 NSLIVIAQPHS
+1068 NSLIVIAQPHH
-1079 NSVLCYNDNT
+1079 NSVLCYSNDTN
-1089 DLTLKW
+1089 LTLKW
-1095 AITSDIVKYYD
+1095 AITSDIVNYYD
-1106 NKLGSAYLLANGN
+1106 NKLGSAYLLENGN
-1119 VLLGSPS
+1119 VLLGSPA
-1126 LDTTDTGKLQV
+1126 LDTSDTGKLQV

-1219 VSE
+1219 ISE

>member
-27 LRFKA
+27 LRFKS
-32 IENQMYNLYQIF
+32 IDNQMYNLYQIF
-44 KNGIIEEDPSVPSWR
+44 KNGIIEDDPATPSWR

-73 ITSGKGFVSYKAGNT
+73 ITSGKGFISYKAGKT
-88 ITSKDV
+88 IVAKDI
-94 TLPTIP
+94 TLPTLP
-100 STVGISKVY
+100 ATVGISKVY

-114 NANTAV
+114 NENTAI
-120 TGDVDFIASLTQI
+120 TGDVDFVGSLTEI
-133 NDTVNYISLGYLE
+133 NDPVNYIPLGYVE
-146 INVASNLISLFE
+146 IDVARNLITLSE

-191 SYEVKNQITSENIS
+191 SSEVKNKLTSENLS
-205 SVDAAKITT
+205 YVDASKITT
-214 GILDSSRLPTISH
+214 GILDSARLPTISH
-227 TSLEDKGN
+227 NILEDKGN

-265 LQMLI
+265 LQMLV

-283 DSTQINTLTYVPGIY
+283 DSTQINTLSYVPGIY

-312 FKQTSS
+312 FAQKTSI
-318 VPSQYTLATIYDAAP
+318 PSQYTLATIYDTAP
-333 NASGSGISGSVTSSS
+333 YASGSGISGSVTSSS
-348 FVGDKSFVVQNDF
+348 FVGDKSFVIKNDF

-374 TNTFFNNISISG
+374 INTFFSNISISG

-420 GLVFTTSYAANK
+420 GLVFTTTYASNK

-448 ISLDFDSK
+448 VSLDFDSK

-495 IDFAPNTGTGSSTIY
+495 INFAPNTGTGSSTIY
-510 ITPATSVKIFD
+510 ISPTTSVKIFD
-521 DTTYGYIGSTAT
+521 DTTYGFTGSTAT

-546 LKSSVLGFGFY
+546 LKSSVMGFGFY
-557 FSTDQGWNAEKQTK
+557 FSTDQGWNAEKQIK
-571 FELLTPTDAQINVS
+571 FELLTPTDAQINAT
-585 GNDDSLVLARRNS
+585 GNNDNLVIARRNS
-598 TDQTSSVFV
+598 VDQTSSVFV
-607 WNDIYRYKN
+607 WNDTYRYKN
-616 ANFLMRFDSG
+616 ANFLLRFDSG
-626 DSNTQYNQIQYN
+626 DTNTQYNQIQYD
-638 IDIPTGTK
+638 IDVPTGTK
-646 YTIQSR
+646 YTVQSR
-652 SNVNSDLFY
+652 SNENSDLFY
-661 NLKTVSETDV
+661 NFKTVSETDV
-671 IIATPNISSST
+671 IIATPNTSSST
-682 GRYFDV
+682 GRYLDV
-688 LFSLYSNEFQSLAPT
+688 LFSLYANEYQSLAPT
-703 VNNLRINYSTVGSAT
+703 LNNLRINYSTVGSAT
-718 TRTYDRNLTDTTN
+718 TRTYDRNLTDTTK
-731 QKFGWVSDVYYNK
+731 QKFGWISDAYSNK
-744 NAGYGNTNP
+744 NAGYGITNP
-753 DDTNYLKIYDTS
+753 NDTNYLKIYDTS
-765 NVGNWVYLRNNN
+765 NVGNWIYLRNNN

-782 NNVIETTV
+782 SNVLETTI
-790 EDGIDAGTLRNYLTP
+790 EDGIDAGILKNYLTP
-805 NQIFLKSTNY
+805 NQIFMKSTNY
-815 GLDTPTDYQSL
+815 GLDNPTDYQALSS
-826 FTGGNII
+826 GGNII
-833 CDSKNDRIIMTDI
+833 CDSKNDRIILSDI
-846 NGLFTKVIQGNIRLK
+846 NGVFTKVIQGNIRLK

-867 VALSASFNPSTRKIF
+867 VALSATFNPSTRKIY

-904 SVRGDDTRL
+904 SIRADDTRL
-913 SGDYLE
+913 SGEYFE
-919 PIFDSSASYV
+919 PIFDSSATYV
-929 FTINDTV
+929 FTIKNTV
-936 EGIALNAAISNSLTK
+936 EGLALNTAISNALNK
-951 KVRLDKGCFTNS
+951 KIRLDKGCFTNAGYS
-963 GNSLNTNSAL
+963 INTNSAL
-973 SATIPTS
+973 SAIIPSS
-980 TVSTTNRTEQFVAGI
+980 TVSSVNRTQQFVAGI

-1006 TGLPTTTNVVNS
+1006 TGLPTTTTVVNS

-1023 GDGIV
+1023 GDGVI
-1028 STTTM
+1028 STTEM

-1038 QADDVI
+1038 QIDNII
-1044 LDLLQGPIYFANIYN
+1044 LDLWQGPIYFANIYN
-1059 PVSVQYDET
+1059 PVSVQYDEI

-1079 NSVLCYNDNT
+1079 NSVLCYLNDT

-1106 NKLGSAYLLANGN
+1106 NKLGSAYLLSNGK
-1119 VLLGSPS
+1119 VLLGSPA

-1174 DVINFGANSRLH
+1174 DVINYGANSRLH